1 MALSNELISQFAKIT
16 TEKEETKT
24 EEIVYGTTVSY
35 NDTVYVKLD
44 GSDRLTPITST
55 TVVKPDERVTVMIK
69 DHSAIVTGNLSSPS
83 ARNSDVE
90 ELGTKISEFNTIV
103 ANKVD
108 TEELNATNARIDT
121 LNTDTV
127 NIRKDL
133 NAANAN
139 IETLTADNVTINET
153 LSAQSASIDNL
164 EATKISAE
172 VADAKYATIENLEA
186 TNVSVNNLSSTYAEF
201 KSTTTTKLAA
211 VDASIENLETNK
223 LSAASADLKY
233 ANIDFSNIGQAAIE
247 TFYSKSG
254 IIKNLTIEGGTITG
268 ELVGVTIKGDLIEGG
283 TVVADKLVVKG
294 ENGLYYKL
302 NTDGVTTEAQQT
314 EYNSLNGSVITA
326 KSITATKISVT
337 DLVAFDATIGGFNIT
352 ENSIYSGVKESAS
365 NTTRGI
371 YLDNDGQAVFGDA
384 SNYLKYYKDTDN
396 SYKLAISAS
405 SIYLS
410 ASNKDVGMMV
420 AEANDNATS
429 AKNAIDNLEIGG
441 RNLVIK
447 KGAVSGRTDA
457 NSGAIMSASDHQ
469 TTDFVPIEAG
479 IYTISGTNLLEAN
492 GKYITVAIYDSNKI
506 FIKRLVPIKNIDADT
521 YIETGDAPA
530 ETAYTRISFP
540 TGYSDRIKLER
551 GNKATDWT
559 PAPEDMATAE
569 EVSNVQSIADNA
581 QSTADSN
588 EERVTAAESAIQQ
601 LSDSISMLVT
611 DGNGTSLMMQTE
623 NGWTFSVANI
633 QNAVDSAS
641 ENIDTLNQELGDV
654 NSTVNVLQQAVNDL
668 GEIADYVEIK
678 VYEGEPCIELGE
690 SDSDFKLMIT
700 NTRIMFK
707 VGSDVPTYIHNK
719 GLATENIEV
728 ENELRQGGFVWKIR
742 SNGNLGLI
750 WKGVDE

>member
-24 EEIVYGTTVSY
+24 EEVVYGTTVSY
-35 NDTVYVKLD
+35 NGTVYVKLD

-90 ELGTKISEFNTIV
+90 ELGTQISEFDTII

-153 LSAQSASIDNL
+153 LNAQSASIDNL
-164 EATKISAE
+164 EANKLSVE

-186 TNVSVNNLSSTYAEF
+186 TNVSVNNLSSTYADF
-201 KSTTTTKLAA
+201 KNTTTTKLAA

-247 TFYSKSG
+247 EFYAKSG
-254 IIKNLTIEGGTITG
+254 IIKDLTIEGGTITG

-294 ENGLYYKL
+294 EDGLYYKL

-326 KSITATKISVT
+326 KSIAATKISVT
-337 DLVAFDATIGGFNIT
+337 DLVAFDATIGGFKIT
-352 ENSIYSGVKESAS
+352 ENSIYSGTKESAS

-384 SNYLKYYKDTDN
+384 SNYLKYYKDADN
-396 SYKLAISAS
+396 TYKLAISANS
-405 SIYLS
+405 VFLTS
-410 ASNKDVGMMV
+410 SNKDVETMIS
-420 AEANDNATS
+420 ETND
-429 AKNAIDNLEIGG
+429 KID
-441 RNLVIK
+441 
-447 KGAVSGRTDA
+447 
-457 NSGAIMSASDHQ
+457 
-469 TTDFVPIEAG
+469 
-479 IYTISGTNLLEAN
+479 
-492 GKYITVAIYDSNKI
+492 
-506 FIKRLVPIKNIDADT
+506 
-521 YIETGDAPA
+521 
-530 ETAYTRISFP
+530 
-540 TGYSDRIKLER
+540 
-551 GNKATDWT
+551 
-559 PAPEDMATAE
+559 
-569 EVSNVQSIADNA
+569 
-581 QSTADSN
+581 STADDL
-588 EERVTAAESAIQQ
+588 E
-601 LSDSISMLVT
+601 LSIAS
-611 DGNGTSLMMQTE
+611 Q
-623 NGWTFSVANI
+623 
-633 QNAVDSAS
+633 SAS
-641 ENIDTLNQELGDV
+641 ITNDVHGIVLNALE
-654 NSTVNVLQQAVNDL
+654 
-668 GEIADYVEIK
+668 DYVEKDEYNTYKSSTKSQLEVLSNQIEMNFTSTNSSIETVDGK
-678 VYEGEPCIELGE
+678 VDTKFEELTKYIRFSTDGIEIGKDENSLKLKLDNDMIQFTKNGIPIGWWDGNDFHTGNIVVE
-690 SDSDFKLMIT
+690 VNERAQFGNFAFTPRSDGSLMLL
-700 NTRIMFK
+700 K
-707 VGSDVPTYIHNK
+707 VK
-719 GLATENIEV
+719 EV
-728 ENELRQGGFVWKIR
+728 
-742 SNGNLGLI
+742 
-750 WKGVDE
+750 

>member
-1 MALSNELISQFAKIT
+1 MALSNELISQFAKIA
-16 TEKEETKT
+16 TEKEETKK
-24 EEIVYGTTVSY
+24 EEVVYGTTVSY

-69 DHSAIVTGNLSSPS
+69 DHSAVVTGNISSPS
-83 ARNSDVE
+83 ARDSDVK
-90 ELGTKISEFNTIV
+90 ELGTQISEFDTIV

-121 LNTDTV
+121 LNADTV

-153 LSAQSASIDNL
+153 LTAQSASIDNL
-164 EATKISAE
+164 ETNKLSAE
-172 VADAKYATIENLEA
+172 VADVKYATIESLDA
-186 TNVSVNNLSSTYAEF
+186 TNANVNNLSGTYADF

-247 TFYSKSG
+247 EFYAKSG
-254 IIKNLTIEGGTITG
+254 IIKDLTIEGGVITG

-352 ENSIYSGVKESAS
+352 ENSIYSGTKSSAS

-396 SYKLAISAS
+396 TYKLAISAS
-405 SIYLS
+405 SIYLG
-410 ASNKDVGMMV
+410 ASDKDVGTMV
-420 AEANDNATS
+420 TEANANAAA
-429 AKNAIDNLEIGG
+429 AKDSVDNLQIGG
-441 RNLVIK
+441 RNLIK
-447 KGAVSGRTDA
+447 QSNIEHASSGYKIVTYKPTSYLVAGETYTLSLCVTPAENVTKLIPYVSGAYMPLVTL
-457 NSGAIMSASDHQ
+457 
-469 TTDFVPIEAG
+469 VPNGTSKQI
-479 IYTISGTNLLEAN
+479 ISGTF
-492 GKYITVAIYDSNKI
+492 TVAYSDGRTPEDNAAYG
-506 FIKRLVPIKNIDADT
+506 NIDIFRLPNDGT
-521 YIETGDAPA
+521 VTGET
-530 ETAYTRISFP
+530 IIHW
-540 TGYSDRIKLER
+540 IKVEK
-551 GNKATDWT
+551 GNKPTDWT
-559 PAPEDMATAE
+559 PAPEDVDNKIDSTANDLE
-569 EVSNVQSIADNA
+569 LSIASQTASITNDAHSIVLNA
-581 QSTADSN
+581 L
-588 EERVTAAESAIQQ
+588 E
-601 LSDSISMLVT
+601 
-611 DGNGTSLMMQTE
+611 
-623 NGWTFSVANI
+623 
-633 QNAVDSAS
+633 
-641 ENIDTLNQELGDV
+641 
-654 NSTVNVLQQAVNDL
+654 
-668 GEIADYVEIK
+668 DYVEK
-678 VYEGEPCIELGE
+678 DEYNTYKSSTESKLSVLSDQIELNFSSTNSSIENVDGKVDTKFE
-690 SDSDFKLMIT
+690 ELSKYIRFSTDGIEIGKDENSLKLKLDNDMIQFTKNGTPIGWWDGNDFHTGNIVVEVNERAQFGNFAFTPRSDGSLMLL
-700 NTRIMFK
+700 K
-707 VGSDVPTYIHNK
+707 VK
-719 GLATENIEV
+719 EA
-728 ENELRQGGFVWKIR
+728 
-742 SNGNLGLI
+742 
-750 WKGVDE
+750 

>member
-24 EEIVYGTTVSY
+24 EEVVYGTTVSY
-35 NDTVYVKLD
+35 NGTVYVKLD

-90 ELGTKISEFNTIV
+90 ELGTQISEFDTII

-153 LSAQSASIDNL
+153 LNAQSASIDNL
-164 EATKISAE
+164 EANKLSVE

-186 TNVSVNNLSSTYAEF
+186 TNVSVNNLSSTYADF
-201 KSTTTTKLAA
+201 KNTTTTKLAA

-247 TFYSKSG
+247 EFYAKSG
-254 IIKNLTIEGGTITG
+254 IIKDLTIEGGTITG

-302 NTDGVTTEAQQT
+302 NTDGVTTETQQT

-326 KSITATKISVT
+326 KSIAATKISVT
-337 DLVAFDATIGGFNIT
+337 DLVAFDATIGGFKIT
-352 ENSIYSGVKESAS
+352 ENSIYSGTKESAS

-396 SYKLAISAS
+396 TYKLAISAS

-410 ASNKDVGMMV
+410 STNKDVGTMV
-420 AEANDNATS
+420 TEANANAAA
-429 AKNAIDNLEIGG
+429 AKESVDNLQIGG
-441 RNLVIK
+441 RNLIK
-447 KGAVSGRTDA
+447 KSNVEYKSSEYKIVTYKPTSYLVAGETYTMSLCVTPAENVTKLIPYVSGAYKPLVTLVP
-457 NSGAIMSASDHQ
+457 NG
-469 TTDFVPIEAG
+469 TTKQI
-479 IYTISGTNLLEAN
+479 ISGTFTAS
-492 GKYITVAIYDSNKI
+492 YYDGRTPEDNPSYG
-506 FIKRLVPIKNIDADT
+506 NIDIFRLPNNGT
-521 YIETGDAPA
+521 VTGET
-530 ETAYTRISFP
+530 TIYW
-540 TGYSDRIKLER
+540 IKVEK
-551 GNKATDWT
+551 GNKPTDWT
-559 PAPEDMATAE
+559 PAPED
-569 EVSNVQSIADNA
+569 VDNKID
-581 QSTADSN
+581 STADDL
-588 EERVTAAESAIQQ
+588 E
-601 LSDSISMLVT
+601 LSIAS
-611 DGNGTSLMMQTE
+611 Q
-623 NGWTFSVANI
+623 
-633 QNAVDSAS
+633 SAS
-641 ENIDTLNQELGDV
+641 ITNDVHGIVLNALE
-654 NSTVNVLQQAVNDL
+654 
-668 GEIADYVEIK
+668 DYVEKDEYNTYKSSTKSQLEVLSDQIEMNFTSTNSSIETVDGK
-678 VYEGEPCIELGE
+678 VDTKFEELTKYIRFSTDGIEIGKDENSLKLKLDNDMIQFTKNGTPIGWWDGNDFHTGNIVVE
-690 SDSDFKLMIT
+690 VNERAQFGNFAFTPRSDGSLMLL
-700 NTRIMFK
+700 K
-707 VGSDVPTYIHNK
+707 VK
-719 GLATENIEV
+719 EA
-728 ENELRQGGFVWKIR
+728 
-742 SNGNLGLI
+742 
-750 WKGVDE
+750 

>member
-24 EEIVYGTTVSY
+24 EEVVYGTTVSY

-69 DHSAIVTGNLSSPS
+69 DHSAIVTGNISSPS

-90 ELGTKISEFNTIV
+90 ELGTQISEFDTII

-121 LNTDTV
+121 LNADTV

-153 LSAQSASIDNL
+153 LNAQSASIDNL
-164 EATKISAE
+164 EANKLSVE

-186 TNVSVNNLSSTYAEF
+186 TNVSVNNLSSTYADF
-201 KSTTTTKLAA
+201 KNTTTTKLAA

-247 TFYSKSG
+247 EFYAKSG
-254 IIKNLTIEGGTITG
+254 IIKDLTIEGGTITG

-326 KSITATKISVT
+326 KSISATKISVT
-337 DLVAFDATIGGFNIT
+337 DLVAFDATIGGFKIT
-352 ENSIYSGVKESAS
+352 ENSIYSGAKESAS

-396 SYKLAISAS
+396 TYKLAISAS

-410 ASNKDVGMMV
+410 ASNKDVGTMV
-420 AEANDNATS
+420 TEANANAAA
-429 AKNAIDNLEIGG
+429 AKDSVDNLQIGG
-441 RNLVIK
+441 RNLIK
-447 KGAVSGRTDA
+447 KSNVEHTSSEYKIVTYKPTSYLVAGETYTMSLCVTPAENVTKLIPYVSGAYTPLVTLVP
-457 NSGAIMSASDHQ
+457 NG
-469 TTDFVPIEAG
+469 TTKQI
-479 IYTISGTNLLEAN
+479 ISGTFTAS
-492 GKYITVAIYDSNKI
+492 YYDGRTPEDNAAYG
-506 FIKRLVPIKNIDADT
+506 NIDIFRLPNNGT
-521 YIETGDAPA
+521 VTGET
-530 ETAYTRISFP
+530 TIHW
-540 TGYSDRIKLER
+540 IKVEK
-551 GNKATDWT
+551 GNKPTDWT
-559 PAPEDMATAE
+559 PAPED
-569 EVSNVQSIADNA
+569 VDNKID
-581 QSTADSN
+581 STADDL
-588 EERVTAAESAIQQ
+588 E
-601 LSDSISMLVT
+601 LSIAS
-611 DGNGTSLMMQTE
+611 Q
-623 NGWTFSVANI
+623 
-633 QNAVDSAS
+633 SAS
-641 ENIDTLNQELGDV
+641 ITNDVHGIVLNALE
-654 NSTVNVLQQAVNDL
+654 
-668 GEIADYVEIK
+668 DYVEKDEYNTYKSSTKSQLEVLSDQIEMNFTSTNSSIETVDGK
-678 VYEGEPCIELGE
+678 VDTKFEELTKYIRFSTDGIEIGKDENSLKLKLDNDMIQFTKNGIPIGWWDGNDFHTGNIVVE
-690 SDSDFKLMIT
+690 VNERAQFGNFAFTPRSDGSLMLL
-700 NTRIMFK
+700 K
-707 VGSDVPTYIHNK
+707 VK
-719 GLATENIEV
+719 EA
-728 ENELRQGGFVWKIR
+728 
-742 SNGNLGLI
+742 
-750 WKGVDE
+750 

>member
-24 EEIVYGTTVSY
+24 EEVVYGTTVSY
-35 NDTVYVKLD
+35 NGTVYVKLD

-90 ELGTKISEFNTIV
+90 ELGTQISEFDTII

-121 LNTDTV
+121 LNADTV

-153 LSAQSASIDNL
+153 LNAQSASIDNL
-164 EATKISAE
+164 EVNKLSVE

-186 TNVSVNNLSSTYAEF
+186 TNVSVNNLSSTYADF
-201 KSTTTTKLAA
+201 KNTTTTKLAA

-247 TFYSKSG
+247 EFYAKSG

-268 ELVGVTIKGDLIEGG
+268 ELVGVTIKGNLIEGG

-294 ENGLYYKL
+294 EDGLYYKL

-326 KSITATKISVT
+326 KSIAATKISVT
-337 DLVAFDATIGGFNIT
+337 DLVAFDATIGGFKIT
-352 ENSIYSGVKESAS
+352 ENSIYSGTKESAS

-384 SNYLKYYKDTDN
+384 SNYLKYYKDADN
-396 SYKLAISAS
+396 TYKLAISAS

-410 ASNKDVGMMV
+410 SSNKDIGTMV
-420 AEANDNATS
+420 TEANANAAA
-429 AKNAIDNLEIGG
+429 AKDSVDNLQIGG
-441 RNLVIK
+441 RNLIK
-447 KGAVSGRTDA
+447 QSNIERASSAYKITTYKPTSYLVAGETYTLSLCVTPAENVTKLIPYVSGAYTPLVTLVP
-457 NSGAIMSASDHQ
+457 NG
-469 TTDFVPIEAG
+469 TTKQI
-479 IYTISGTNLLEAN
+479 ISGTFTAS
-492 GKYITVAIYDSNKI
+492 YYDGRTPEDNAAYG
-506 FIKRLVPIKNIDADT
+506 NIDIFRLPNNDT
-521 YIETGDAPA
+521 VTGET
-530 ETAYTRISFP
+530 TIHW
-540 TGYSDRIKLER
+540 IKVEK
-551 GNKATDWT
+551 GNKPTDWT
-559 PAPEDMATAE
+559 PAPED
-569 EVSNVQSIADNA
+569 IDNKID
-581 QSTADSN
+581 STADDL
-588 EERVTAAESAIQQ
+588 E
-601 LSDSISMLVT
+601 LSIAS
-611 DGNGTSLMMQTE
+611 Q
-623 NGWTFSVANI
+623 
-633 QNAVDSAS
+633 SAS
-641 ENIDTLNQELGDV
+641 ITNDVHGIVLNALE
-654 NSTVNVLQQAVNDL
+654 
-668 GEIADYVEIK
+668 DYVEKDEYNTYKSSTKSQLEVLSNQIEMNFASTNSSIETVDGK
-678 VYEGEPCIELGE
+678 VDTKFEELTKYIRFSTDGIEIGKDENSLKLKLDNDMIQFTKNGTPIGWWDGNDFHTGNIVVE
-690 SDSDFKLMIT
+690 VNERAQFGNFAFTPRSDGSLMLL
-700 NTRIMFK
+700 K
-707 VGSDVPTYIHNK
+707 VK
-719 GLATENIEV
+719 EA
-728 ENELRQGGFVWKIR
+728 
-742 SNGNLGLI
+742 
-750 WKGVDE
+750 

>member
-24 EEIVYGTTVSY
+24 EEVVYGTTVSY

-90 ELGTKISEFNTIV
+90 ELGTQISEFDTII

-153 LSAQSASIDNL
+153 LNAQSASIDNL
-164 EATKISAE
+164 EANKLSVEI
-172 VADAKYATIENLEA
+172 ADAKYATIENLEA
-186 TNVSVNNLSSTYAEF
+186 TNVSVNNLSSTYADF
-201 KSTTTTKLAA
+201 KNTTTTKLAA

-247 TFYSKSG
+247 EFYAKSG
-254 IIKNLTIEGGTITG
+254 IIKDLTIEGGTITG

-337 DLVAFDATIGGFNIT
+337 DLVAFDATIGGFKIT
-352 ENSIYSGVKESAS
+352 ENSIYSGSKESAS

-396 SYKLAISAS
+396 TYKLAISAN

-410 ASNKDVGMMV
+410 ASNKDVETIV
-420 AEANDNATS
+420 TEANDNATS
-429 AKNAIDNLEIGG
+429 AKNAIDNLKIGG
-441 RNLVIK
+441 RNLVVE
-447 KGAVSGRTDA
+447 KGIIYGRTDIDDG
-457 NSGAIMSASDHQ
+457 SIMSTNDHQ
-469 TTDFVPIEAG
+469 TTEFVPIDAG
-479 IYTISGTNLLEAN
+479 TYTISGTKLSEAH
-492 GKYITVAIYDSNKI
+492 GKYITVALYNSNKE
-506 FIKRLVPIKNIDADT
+506 FIKRLVPIETINEDT
-521 YIETGDAPA
+521 YSETGEAPA
-530 ETAYTRISFP
+530 NTAYARTSFP

-559 PAPEDMATAE
+559 PAPED
-569 EVSNVQSIADNA
+569 VDNKID
-581 QSTADSN
+581 STADDL
-588 EERVTAAESAIQQ
+588 E
-601 LSDSISMLVT
+601 LSIAS
-611 DGNGTSLMMQTE
+611 Q
-623 NGWTFSVANI
+623 
-633 QNAVDSAS
+633 SAS
-641 ENIDTLNQELGDV
+641 ITNDVHGIVLNALE
-654 NSTVNVLQQAVNDL
+654 
-668 GEIADYVEIK
+668 DYVEKDEYNTYKSSTKSQLEVLSDQIEMNFTSTNSSIETVDGK
-678 VYEGEPCIELGE
+678 VDTKFEELTKYIRFSTDGIEIGKDENSLKLKLDNDMIQFTKNGIPIGWWDGNDFHTGNIVVE
-690 SDSDFKLMIT
+690 VNERAQFGNFAFTPRSDGSLMLL
-700 NTRIMFK
+700 K
-707 VGSDVPTYIHNK
+707 V
-719 GLATENIEV
+719 
-728 ENELRQGGFVWKIR
+728 
-742 SNGNLGLI
+742 
-750 WKGVDE
+750 KGV

>member
-24 EEIVYGTTVSY
+24 EEVVYGTTVSY

-90 ELGTKISEFNTIV
+90 ELGTQISEFDTII

-153 LSAQSASIDNL
+153 LNAQSASIDNL
-164 EATKISAE
+164 EANKLSVEI
-172 VADAKYATIENLEA
+172 ADAKYATIENLEA
-186 TNVSVNNLSSTYAEF
+186 TNVSVNNLSGTYADF
-201 KSTTTTKLAA
+201 KNTTTTKLAA

-247 TFYSKSG
+247 EFYAKSG
-254 IIKNLTIEGGTITG
+254 IIKDLTIEGGTITG

-326 KSITATKISVT
+326 KSITATKISVK
-337 DLVAFDATIGGFNIT
+337 DLVAFDATIGGFKIT
-352 ENSIYSGVKESAS
+352 ENSIYSGTKESAS

-384 SNYLKYYKDTDN
+384 SNYLKYYKDTDDT
-396 SYKLAISAS
+396 YKLAISANS
-405 SIYLS
+405 VFLTS
-410 ASNKDVGMMV
+410 SNKD
-420 AEANDNATS
+420 
-429 AKNAIDNLEIGG
+429 
-441 RNLVIK
+441 
-447 KGAVSGRTDA
+447 
-457 NSGAIMSASDHQ
+457 
-469 TTDFVPIEAG
+469 
-479 IYTISGTNLLEAN
+479 
-492 GKYITVAIYDSNKI
+492 
-506 FIKRLVPIKNIDADT
+506 
-521 YIETGDAPA
+521 IETMIS
-530 ETAYTRISFP
+530 ETNDKI
-540 TGYSDRIKLER
+540 D
-551 GNKATDWT
+551 
-559 PAPEDMATAE
+559 
-569 EVSNVQSIADNA
+569 
-581 QSTADSN
+581 STADDL
-588 EERVTAAESAIQQ
+588 E
-601 LSDSISMLVT
+601 LSIAS
-611 DGNGTSLMMQTE
+611 Q
-623 NGWTFSVANI
+623 
-633 QNAVDSAS
+633 SAS
-641 ENIDTLNQELGDV
+641 ITNDVHGIVLNALE
-654 NSTVNVLQQAVNDL
+654 
-668 GEIADYVEIK
+668 DYVEKDEYNTYKSSTKSQLEVLSNQIEMNFTSTNSSIETVDGK
-678 VYEGEPCIELGE
+678 VDTKFEELTKYIRFSTDGIEIGKDENSLKLKLDNDMIQFTKNGIPIGWWDGNDFHTGNIVVE
-690 SDSDFKLMIT
+690 VNERAQFGNFAFTPRSDGSLMLL
-700 NTRIMFK
+700 K
-707 VGSDVPTYIHNK
+707 VK
-719 GLATENIEV
+719 EV
-728 ENELRQGGFVWKIR
+728 
-742 SNGNLGLI
+742 
-750 WKGVDE
+750 

>member
-24 EEIVYGTTVSY
+24 EEVVYGTTVSY

-90 ELGTKISEFNTIV
+90 ELGTQISEFDTII

-121 LNTDTV
+121 LNADTV

-153 LSAQSASIDNL
+153 LNAQSASIDNL
-164 EATKISAE
+164 EANKLSVE

-186 TNVSVNNLSSTYAEF
+186 TNVSVNNLSSTYADF
-201 KSTTTTKLAA
+201 KNTTTTKLAA

-247 TFYSKSG
+247 EFYAKSG
-254 IIKNLTIEGGTITG
+254 IIKDLTIEGGTITG

-302 NTDGVTTEAQQT
+302 NTDGVTTETQQT

-337 DLVAFDATIGGFNIT
+337 DLVAFDATIGGFKIT
-352 ENSIYSGVKESAS
+352 ENSIYSGAKESAS

-396 SYKLAISAS
+396 TYKLAISAS

-410 ASNKDVGMMV
+410 STNKDVGTMV
-420 AEANDNATS
+420 TEANANAAA
-429 AKNAIDNLEIGG
+429 AKDSVDNLQIGG
-441 RNLVIK
+441 RNLIK
-447 KGAVSGRTDA
+447 QSNIEHASSEYKIVTYKPTSYLVAGETYTMSLCVTPAENVTKLIPYVSGAYTPLVTLVP
-457 NSGAIMSASDHQ
+457 NG
-469 TTDFVPIEAG
+469 TTKQI
-479 IYTISGTNLLEAN
+479 ISGTFTAS
-492 GKYITVAIYDSNKI
+492 YYDGRTPEDNAAYG
-506 FIKRLVPIKNIDADT
+506 NIDIFRLPNNGT
-521 YIETGDAPA
+521 VTGET
-530 ETAYTRISFP
+530 TIHW
-540 TGYSDRIKLER
+540 IKVEK
-551 GNKATDWT
+551 GNKPTDWT
-559 PAPEDMATAE
+559 PAPED
-569 EVSNVQSIADNA
+569 VDNKID
-581 QSTADSN
+581 STADDL
-588 EERVTAAESAIQQ
+588 E
-601 LSDSISMLVT
+601 LSIAS
-611 DGNGTSLMMQTE
+611 Q
-623 NGWTFSVANI
+623 
-633 QNAVDSAS
+633 SAS
-641 ENIDTLNQELGDV
+641 ITNDVHGIVLNALE
-654 NSTVNVLQQAVNDL
+654 
-668 GEIADYVEIK
+668 DYVEKDEYNTYKSSTKSQLEVLSNQIEMNFTSTNSSIETVDGK
-678 VYEGEPCIELGE
+678 VDTKFEELTKYIRFSTDGIEIGKDENSLKLKLDNDMIQFTKNGTPIGWWDGNDFHTGNIVVE
-690 SDSDFKLMIT
+690 VNERAQFGNFAFTPRSDGSLMLL
-700 NTRIMFK
+700 K
-707 VGSDVPTYIHNK
+707 VK
-719 GLATENIEV
+719 EV
-728 ENELRQGGFVWKIR
+728 
-742 SNGNLGLI
+742 
-750 WKGVDE
+750 

>member
-24 EEIVYGTTVSY
+24 EEVVYGTTVSY

-90 ELGTKISEFNTIV
+90 ELGTQISEFDTII

-121 LNTDTV
+121 LNADTV

-153 LSAQSASIDNL
+153 LNAQSASIDNL
-164 EATKISAE
+164 EANKLSVEI
-172 VADAKYATIENLEA
+172 ADAKYATIENLEA
-186 TNVSVNNLSSTYAEF
+186 TNVSVNNLSSTYADF
-201 KSTTTTKLAA
+201 KNTTTTKLAA

-247 TFYSKSG
+247 EFYAKSG
-254 IIKNLTIEGGTITG
+254 IIKDLTIEGGTITG

-302 NTDGVTTEAQQT
+302 NTDGVTTETQQT

-326 KSITATKISVT
+326 KSIAATKISVT
-337 DLVAFDATIGGFNIT
+337 DLVAFDATIGGFKIT
-352 ENSIYSGVKESAS
+352 ENSIYSGAKESAS

-396 SYKLAISAS
+396 TYKLAISAS

-410 ASNKDVGMMV
+410 ASNKDVGTMV
-420 AEANDNATS
+420 TEANANAAA
-429 AKNAIDNLEIGG
+429 AKDSVDNLQIGG
-441 RNLVIK
+441 RNLVIE
-447 KGAVSGRTDA
+447 KGIVSGRTDIDDG
-457 NSGAIMSASDHQ
+457 SVMSTNDHQ
-469 TTDFVPIEAG
+469 TTEFVPIDAG
-479 IYTISGTNLLEAN
+479 TYTISGTKLSEAH
-492 GKYITVAIYDSNKI
+492 GKYITVALYNSNKE
-506 FIKRLVPIKNIDADT
+506 FIKRLVPIKTINEDT
-521 YIETGDAPA
+521 YSKTGEAPA
-530 ETAYTRISFP
+530 NTAYARTSFP

-559 PAPEDMATAE
+559 PAPED
-569 EVSNVQSIADNA
+569 VDNKID
-581 QSTADSN
+581 STADDL
-588 EERVTAAESAIQQ
+588 E
-601 LSDSISMLVT
+601 LSIAS
-611 DGNGTSLMMQTE
+611 Q
-623 NGWTFSVANI
+623 
-633 QNAVDSAS
+633 SAS
-641 ENIDTLNQELGDV
+641 ITNDVHGIVLNALE
-654 NSTVNVLQQAVNDL
+654 
-668 GEIADYVEIK
+668 DYVEKDEYNTYKSSTKSQLEVLSNQIEMNFTSTNSSIETVDGK
-678 VYEGEPCIELGE
+678 VDTKFEELTKYIRFSTDGIEIGKDENSLKLKLDNDMIQFTKNGTPIGWWDGNDFHTGNIVVE
-690 SDSDFKLMIT
+690 VNERAQFGNFAFTPRSDGSLMLL
-700 NTRIMFK
+700 K
-707 VGSDVPTYIHNK
+707 VK
-719 GLATENIEV
+719 EA
-728 ENELRQGGFVWKIR
+728 
-742 SNGNLGLI
+742 
-750 WKGVDE
+750 

>member
-1 MALSNELISQFAKIT
+1 MALSNELVSQFAKIT

-24 EEIVYGTTVSY
+24 EEVVYGTTVSY

-69 DHSAIVTGNLSSPS
+69 DHSAIVTGNISSPS

-90 ELGTKISEFNTIV
+90 ELGTQISEFDTII

-153 LSAQSASIDNL
+153 LNAQSASIDNL
-164 EATKISAE
+164 EANKLSVEI
-172 VADAKYATIENLEA
+172 ADAKYATIENLEA
-186 TNVSVNNLSSTYAEF
+186 TNVSVNNLSSTYADF
-201 KSTTTTKLAA
+201 KNTTTTKLAA

-247 TFYSKSG
+247 EFYAKSG
-254 IIKNLTIEGGTITG
+254 IIKDLTIEGGTITG

-337 DLVAFDATIGGFNIT
+337 DLVAFDATIGGFKIT
-352 ENSIYSGVKESAS
+352 ENSIYSGAKESAS

-384 SNYLKYYKDTDN
+384 SNYLKYYKDADN
-396 SYKLAISAS
+396 TYKLAISAS

-410 ASNKDVGMMV
+410 SSNKD
-420 AEANDNATS
+420 
-429 AKNAIDNLEIGG
+429 
-441 RNLVIK
+441 
-447 KGAVSGRTDA
+447 
-457 NSGAIMSASDHQ
+457 
-469 TTDFVPIEAG
+469 
-479 IYTISGTNLLEAN
+479 
-492 GKYITVAIYDSNKI
+492 
-506 FIKRLVPIKNIDADT
+506 
-521 YIETGDAPA
+521 IETMIS
-530 ETAYTRISFP
+530 ETNDKI
-540 TGYSDRIKLER
+540 D
-551 GNKATDWT
+551 
-559 PAPEDMATAE
+559 
-569 EVSNVQSIADNA
+569 
-581 QSTADSN
+581 STADDL
-588 EERVTAAESAIQQ
+588 E
-601 LSDSISMLVT
+601 LSIAS
-611 DGNGTSLMMQTE
+611 Q
-623 NGWTFSVANI
+623 
-633 QNAVDSAS
+633 SAS
-641 ENIDTLNQELGDV
+641 ITNDV
-654 NSTVNVLQQAVNDL
+654 HGIVLNVL
-668 GEIADYVEIK
+668 EDYVEKDEYNTYKSSTKSQLEVLSNQIEMNFTSTNSSIETVDGK
-678 VYEGEPCIELGE
+678 VDTKFEELTKYIRFSTDGIEIGKDENSLKLKLDNDMIQFTKNGIPIGWWDGNDFHTGNIVVE
-690 SDSDFKLMIT
+690 VNERAQFGNFAFTPRSDGSLMLL
-700 NTRIMFK
+700 K
-707 VGSDVPTYIHNK
+707 VK
-719 GLATENIEV
+719 EA
-728 ENELRQGGFVWKIR
+728 
-742 SNGNLGLI
+742 
-750 WKGVDE
+750 

>member
-24 EEIVYGTTVSY
+24 EEVVYGTTVSY
-35 NDTVYVKLD
+35 NGTVYVKLD

-90 ELGTKISEFNTIV
+90 ELGTQISEFDTII

-121 LNTDTV
+121 LNADTV

-153 LSAQSASIDNL
+153 LNAQSASIDNL
-164 EATKISAE
+164 EANKLSVE

-186 TNVSVNNLSSTYAEF
+186 TNVSVNNLSSTYADF
-201 KSTTTTKLAA
+201 KNTTTTKLAA

-247 TFYSKSG
+247 EFYAKSG
-254 IIKNLTIEGGTITG
+254 IIKDLTIEGGTITG

-302 NTDGVTTEAQQT
+302 NTDGVTTETQQT
-314 EYNSLNGSVITA
+314 EYNSLNGSIITA
-326 KSITATKISVT
+326 KSIAATKISVT
-337 DLVAFDATIGGFNIT
+337 DLVAFDATIGGFKIT
-352 ENSIYSGVKESAS
+352 ENSIYSGAKESAS

-384 SNYLKYYKDTDN
+384 SNYLKYYKDADN
-396 SYKLAISAS
+396 TYKLAISAS

-410 ASNKDVGMMV
+410 ASNKDVGTMV
-420 AEANDNATS
+420 TEANDNATS
-429 AKNAIDNLEIGG
+429 AKNAIDNLKIGG
-441 RNLVIK
+441 RNLVVE
-447 KGAVSGRTDA
+447 KGIISGRTDIDDG
-457 NSGAIMSASDHQ
+457 SIMSTNDHQ
-469 TTDFVPIEAG
+469 TTEFVPIDAG
-479 IYTISGTNLLEAN
+479 TYTISGTKLSEAH
-492 GKYITVAIYDSNKI
+492 GKYITVALYNSNKE
-506 FIKRLVPIKNIDADT
+506 FIKRLVPIKTINEDT
-521 YIETGDAPA
+521 YSETGEAPTG
-530 ETAYTRISFP
+530 TAYVRISFP
-540 TGYSDRIKLER
+540 NGYSDRIKFER

-559 PAPEDMATAE
+559 PAPED
-569 EVSNVQSIADNA
+569 VDNKID
-581 QSTADSN
+581 STADDL
-588 EERVTAAESAIQQ
+588 E
-601 LSDSISMLVT
+601 LSIAS
-611 DGNGTSLMMQTE
+611 Q
-623 NGWTFSVANI
+623 
-633 QNAVDSAS
+633 SAS
-641 ENIDTLNQELGDV
+641 ITNDVHGIILNALE
-654 NSTVNVLQQAVNDL
+654 
-668 GEIADYVEIK
+668 DYVEKDEYNTYKSSTKSQLEVLSNQIEMNFTSTNSSIETVDGK
-678 VYEGEPCIELGE
+678 VDTKFEELTKYIRFSTDGIEIGKDENSLKLKLDNDMIQFTKNGTPIGWWDGNDFHTGNIVVE
-690 SDSDFKLMIT
+690 VNERAQFGNFAFTPRSDGSLMLL
-700 NTRIMFK
+700 K
-707 VGSDVPTYIHNK
+707 VK
-719 GLATENIEV
+719 EA
-728 ENELRQGGFVWKIR
+728 
-742 SNGNLGLI
+742 
-750 WKGVDE
+750 

>member
-24 EEIVYGTTVSY
+24 EEVVYGTTVSY
-35 NDTVYVKLD
+35 NGTVYVKLD

-90 ELGTKISEFNTIV
+90 ELGTQISEFDTII

-108 TEELNATNARIDT
+108 IEELNATNARIDT

-153 LSAQSASIDNL
+153 LNAQSASIDNL
-164 EATKISAE
+164 EANKLSVEI
-172 VADAKYATIENLEA
+172 ADAKYATIENLEA
-186 TNVSVNNLSSTYAEF
+186 TNVSVNNLSSTYADF
-201 KSTTTTKLAA
+201 KNTTTTKLAA

-247 TFYSKSG
+247 EFYAKSG
-254 IIKNLTIEGGTITG
+254 IIKDLTIEGGTITG

-326 KSITATKISVT
+326 KSIAATKISVT
-337 DLVAFDATIGGFNIT
+337 DLVAFDATIGGFKIT
-352 ENSIYSGVKESAS
+352 ENSIYSGTKESAS

-396 SYKLAISAS
+396 TYKLAISAS

-410 ASNKDVGMMV
+410 SSNKDIGTMV
-420 AEANDNATS
+420 TEANDNATS
-429 AKNAIDNLEIGG
+429 AKNAIDNLKIGG
-441 RNLVIK
+441 RNLVVE
-447 KGAVSGRTDA
+447 KGIISGRTDIDDG
-457 NSGAIMSASDHQ
+457 SIMSTNDHQ
-469 TTDFVPIEAG
+469 TTEFVPIDAG
-479 IYTISGTNLLEAN
+479 TYTISGTKLSEAH
-492 GKYITVAIYDSNKI
+492 GKYITVALYNSNKE
-506 FIKRLVPIKNIDADT
+506 FIKRLVPIKTINEDT
-521 YIETGDAPA
+521 YSETGEAPA
-530 ETAYTRISFP
+530 ETAYVRTSFP

-559 PAPEDMATAE
+559 PAPED
-569 EVSNVQSIADNA
+569 VDDKID
-581 QSTADSN
+581 STADDL
-588 EERVTAAESAIQQ
+588 E
-601 LSDSISMLVT
+601 LSIAS
-611 DGNGTSLMMQTE
+611 Q
-623 NGWTFSVANI
+623 
-633 QNAVDSAS
+633 SAS
-641 ENIDTLNQELGDV
+641 ITNDVHGIVLNALE
-654 NSTVNVLQQAVNDL
+654 
-668 GEIADYVEIK
+668 DYVEKDEYNTYKSSTKSQLEVLSDQIEMNFTSTNSSIETVDGK
-678 VYEGEPCIELGE
+678 VDTKFEELTKYIRFSTDGIEIGKDENSLKLKLDNDMIQFTKNGTPIGWWDGNDFHTGNIVVE
-690 SDSDFKLMIT
+690 VNERAQFGNFAFTPRSDGSLMLL
-700 NTRIMFK
+700 K
-707 VGSDVPTYIHNK
+707 VK
-719 GLATENIEV
+719 EA
-728 ENELRQGGFVWKIR
+728 
-742 SNGNLGLI
+742 
-750 WKGVDE
+750 

>member
-1 MALSNELISQFAKIT
+1 MALSNELVSQFAKIT
-16 TEKEETKT
+16 TEKEETKK

-69 DHSAIVTGNLSSPS
+69 DHSAIVTGNISSPS

-90 ELGTKISEFNTIV
+90 ELGTQISEFDTIV

-172 VADAKYATIENLEA
+172 VADAKYATIDNLEA

-254 IIKNLTIEGGTITG
+254 IIKDLTIEGGTITG

-294 ENGLYYKL
+294 EDGLYYKL

-396 SYKLAISAS
+396 NYKLAISAS

-410 ASNKDVGMMV
+410 ASNKDVGTMIEDV
-420 AEANDNATS
+420 ENA
-429 AKNAIDNLEIGG
+429 
-441 RNLVIK
+441 
-447 KGAVSGRTDA
+447 
-457 NSGAIMSASDHQ
+457 
-469 TTDFVPIEAG
+469 
-479 IYTISGTNLLEAN
+479 
-492 GKYITVAIYDSNKI
+492 
-506 FIKRLVPIKNIDADT
+506 
-521 YIETGDAPA
+521 
-530 ETAYTRISFP
+530 
-540 TGYSDRIKLER
+540 
-551 GNKATDWT
+551 
-559 PAPEDMATAE
+559 
-569 EVSNVQSIADNA
+569 QSTADNA

-611 DGNGTSLMMQTE
+611 DGNGTSLMTQTE

-700 NTRIMFK
+700 NTRIMFR

>member
-24 EEIVYGTTVSY
+24 EEVVYGTTVSY

-69 DHSAIVTGNLSSPS
+69 DHSAIVTGNISSPS

-90 ELGTKISEFNTIV
+90 ELGTQISEFDTII

-153 LSAQSASIDNL
+153 LNAQSASIDNL
-164 EATKISAE
+164 EANKLSVE

-186 TNVSVNNLSSTYAEF
+186 TNVSVNNLSSTYADF
-201 KSTTTTKLAA
+201 KNTTTTKLAA

-247 TFYSKSG
+247 EFYAKSG
-254 IIKNLTIEGGTITG
+254 IIKDLTIEGGTITG

-337 DLVAFDATIGGFNIT
+337 DLVAFDATIGGFKIT
-352 ENSIYSGVKESAS
+352 ENSIYSGAKKSAS

-396 SYKLAISAS
+396 TYKLAISAS

-410 ASNKDVGMMV
+410 ASNKDVGTMI

-447 KGAVSGRTDA
+447 KGAVSGRTNA
-457 NSGAIMSASDHQ
+457 NSGTIMSASDHQ
-469 TTDFVPIEAG
+469 TTEFVPIEAG
-479 IYTISGTNLLEAN
+479 IYTISGTKLSEAN
-492 GKYITVAIYDSNKI
+492 GKYITVALYNSNKE
-506 FIKRLVPIKNIDADT
+506 FIKRLVPIKTINEDT
-521 YIETGDAPA
+521 YSETGEAPA
-530 ETAYTRISFP
+530 NTAYARTSFP

-559 PAPEDMATAE
+559 PAPED
-569 EVSNVQSIADNA
+569 VDNKID
-581 QSTADSN
+581 STADDL
-588 EERVTAAESAIQQ
+588 E
-601 LSDSISMLVT
+601 LSIAS
-611 DGNGTSLMMQTE
+611 Q
-623 NGWTFSVANI
+623 
-633 QNAVDSAS
+633 SAS
-641 ENIDTLNQELGDV
+641 ITNDVHGIILNALE
-654 NSTVNVLQQAVNDL
+654 
-668 GEIADYVEIK
+668 DYVEKDEYNTYKSSTKSQLEVLSNQIEMNFTSTNSSIETVDGK
-678 VYEGEPCIELGE
+678 VDTKFEELTKYIRFSTDGIEIGKDENSLKLKLDNDMIQFTKNGTPIGWWDGNDFHTGNIVVE
-690 SDSDFKLMIT
+690 VNERAQFGNFAFTPRSDGSLMLL
-700 NTRIMFK
+700 K
-707 VGSDVPTYIHNK
+707 VK
-719 GLATENIEV
+719 EA
-728 ENELRQGGFVWKIR
+728 
-742 SNGNLGLI
+742 
-750 WKGVDE
+750 

>member
-24 EEIVYGTTVSY
+24 EEVVYGTTVSY

-90 ELGTKISEFNTIV
+90 ELGTQISEFDTII

-121 LNTDTV
+121 LNADTV

-153 LSAQSASIDNL
+153 LNAQSASIDNL
-164 EATKISAE
+164 EANKLSVEI
-172 VADAKYATIENLEA
+172 ADAKYATIENLEA
-186 TNVSVNNLSSTYAEF
+186 TNVSVNNLSSTYADF
-201 KSTTTTKLAA
+201 KNTTTTKLAA

-247 TFYSKSG
+247 EFYAKSG
-254 IIKNLTIEGGTITG
+254 IIKDLTIEGGTITG

-294 ENGLYYKL
+294 EDGLYYKL
-302 NTDGVTTEAQQT
+302 NTDGVTTETQQT

-326 KSITATKISVT
+326 KSIAATKISVT
-337 DLVAFDATIGGFNIT
+337 DLVAFDATIGGFKIT
-352 ENSIYSGVKESAS
+352 ENSIYSGTKESAS

-396 SYKLAISAS
+396 TYKLAISAS

-410 ASNKDVGMMV
+410 SSNKD
-420 AEANDNATS
+420 
-429 AKNAIDNLEIGG
+429 
-441 RNLVIK
+441 
-447 KGAVSGRTDA
+447 
-457 NSGAIMSASDHQ
+457 
-469 TTDFVPIEAG
+469 
-479 IYTISGTNLLEAN
+479 
-492 GKYITVAIYDSNKI
+492 
-506 FIKRLVPIKNIDADT
+506 
-521 YIETGDAPA
+521 IETMIS
-530 ETAYTRISFP
+530 ETNDKI
-540 TGYSDRIKLER
+540 D
-551 GNKATDWT
+551 
-559 PAPEDMATAE
+559 
-569 EVSNVQSIADNA
+569 
-581 QSTADSN
+581 STADDL
-588 EERVTAAESAIQQ
+588 E
-601 LSDSISMLVT
+601 LSIAS
-611 DGNGTSLMMQTE
+611 Q
-623 NGWTFSVANI
+623 
-633 QNAVDSAS
+633 SAS
-641 ENIDTLNQELGDV
+641 ITNDVHGIVLNALE
-654 NSTVNVLQQAVNDL
+654 
-668 GEIADYVEIK
+668 DYVEKDEYNTYKSSTKSQLEVLSDQIEMNFTSTNSSIETVDGK
-678 VYEGEPCIELGE
+678 VDTKFEELTKYIRFSTDGIEIGKDENSLKLKLDNDMIQFTKNGIPIGWWDGNDFHTGNIVVE
-690 SDSDFKLMIT
+690 VNERAQFGNFAFTPRSDGSLMLL
-700 NTRIMFK
+700 K
-707 VGSDVPTYIHNK
+707 VK
-719 GLATENIEV
+719 EA
-728 ENELRQGGFVWKIR
+728 
-742 SNGNLGLI
+742 
-750 WKGVDE
+750 

>member
-24 EEIVYGTTVSY
+24 EEVVYGTTVSY
-35 NDTVYVKLD
+35 NGTVYVKLD

-90 ELGTKISEFNTIV
+90 ELGTQISEFDTII

-153 LSAQSASIDNL
+153 LNAQSANIDNL
-164 EATKISAE
+164 EANKLSVE

-186 TNVSVNNLSSTYAEF
+186 TNVSVNNLSSTYADF
-201 KSTTTTKLAA
+201 KNTTTTKLAA

-247 TFYSKSG
+247 EFYAKSG

-337 DLVAFDATIGGFNIT
+337 DLVAFDATIGGFKIT
-352 ENSIYSGVKESAS
+352 ENSIYSGAKESAS

-396 SYKLAISAS
+396 TYKLAISAS

-410 ASNKDVGMMV
+410 ASNKDVGTMV
-420 AEANDNATS
+420 TEANANAAA
-429 AKNAIDNLEIGG
+429 AKDSVDNLQIGG
-441 RNLVIK
+441 RNLIK
-447 KGAVSGRTDA
+447 QSNIEHVSNAYKIVTYKPTSYLVAGETYTMSLCVTPAENVTKLIPYVSGAYTPLVTLVP
-457 NSGAIMSASDHQ
+457 NG
-469 TTDFVPIEAG
+469 TTKQI
-479 IYTISGTNLLEAN
+479 ISGTFTAS
-492 GKYITVAIYDSNKI
+492 YYDGRTPEDNAAYG
-506 FIKRLVPIKNIDADT
+506 NIDIFRLPNNGT
-521 YIETGDAPA
+521 VTGET
-530 ETAYTRISFP
+530 TIHW
-540 TGYSDRIKLER
+540 IKVEK
-551 GNKATDWT
+551 GNKPTDWT
-559 PAPEDMATAE
+559 PAPED
-569 EVSNVQSIADNA
+569 VDNKID
-581 QSTADSN
+581 STADDL
-588 EERVTAAESAIQQ
+588 E
-601 LSDSISMLVT
+601 LSIAS
-611 DGNGTSLMMQTE
+611 Q
-623 NGWTFSVANI
+623 
-633 QNAVDSAS
+633 SAS
-641 ENIDTLNQELGDV
+641 ITNDVHGIILNALE
-654 NSTVNVLQQAVNDL
+654 
-668 GEIADYVEIK
+668 DYVEKDEYNTYKSSTKSQLEVLSDQIEMNFTSTNSSIETVDGK
-678 VYEGEPCIELGE
+678 VDTKFEELTKYIRFSTDGIEIGKDENSLKLKLDNDMIQFTKNGTPIGWWDGNDFHTGNIVVE
-690 SDSDFKLMIT
+690 VNERAQFGNFAFTPRSDGSLMLL
-700 NTRIMFK
+700 K
-707 VGSDVPTYIHNK
+707 VK
-719 GLATENIEV
+719 EA
-728 ENELRQGGFVWKIR
+728 
-742 SNGNLGLI
+742 
-750 WKGVDE
+750 

>member
-24 EEIVYGTTVSY
+24 EEVVYGTTVSY

-90 ELGTKISEFNTIV
+90 ELGTQISEFDTII

-153 LSAQSASIDNL
+153 LNAQSASIDNL
-164 EATKISAE
+164 EANKLSVEI
-172 VADAKYATIENLEA
+172 ADAKYATIENLEA
-186 TNVSVNNLSSTYAEF
+186 TNVSVNNLSSTYADF
-201 KSTTTTKLAA
+201 KNTTTTKLAA

-247 TFYSKSG
+247 EFYAKSG
-254 IIKNLTIEGGTITG
+254 IIKDLTIEGGTITG

-337 DLVAFDATIGGFNIT
+337 DLVAFDATIGGFKIT
-352 ENSIYSGVKESAS
+352 ENSIYSGAKESAS

-384 SNYLKYYKDTDN
+384 SNYLKYYKDADN
-396 SYKLAISAS
+396 TYKLAISAS

-410 ASNKDVGMMV
+410 ASNKNIETMIT
-420 AEANDNATS
+420 EANDNAIS
-429 AKNAIDNLEIGG
+429 AKNKIDNLKIGG
-441 RNLVIK
+441 RNLVVE
-447 KGAVSGRTDA
+447 KGIISGRTYIDDG
-457 NSGAIMSASDHQ
+457 SIMTTSDHQ
-469 TTDFVPIEAG
+469 TTEFVPIEAG
-479 IYTISGTNLLEAN
+479 IYTISGTKLSEAN
-492 GKYITVAIYDSNKI
+492 GKYITVALYNSNKE
-506 FIKRLVPIKNIDADT
+506 FIKRLVPIKTINEDT
-521 YIETGDAPA
+521 YSETGEAPA
-530 ETAYTRISFP
+530 NTAYVRTSFP

-559 PAPEDMATAE
+559 PAPED
-569 EVSNVQSIADNA
+569 VDNKID
-581 QSTADSN
+581 STADDL
-588 EERVTAAESAIQQ
+588 E
-601 LSDSISMLVT
+601 LSIAS
-611 DGNGTSLMMQTE
+611 Q
-623 NGWTFSVANI
+623 
-633 QNAVDSAS
+633 SAS
-641 ENIDTLNQELGDV
+641 ITNDVHGIVLNALE
-654 NSTVNVLQQAVNDL
+654 
-668 GEIADYVEIK
+668 DYVEKDEYNTYKSSTKSQLEVLSNQIEMNFTSTNSSIETVDGK
-678 VYEGEPCIELGE
+678 VDTKFEELTKYIRFSTDGIEIGKDENSL
-690 SDSDFKLMIT
+690 KLKLDNDMIQFT
-700 NTRIMFK
+700 K
-707 VGSDVPTYIHNK
+707 
-719 GLATENIEV
+719 
-728 ENELRQGGFVWKIR
+728 
-742 SNGNLGLI
+742 NGNPIGWWDGNDFHTGNIVVEVNERAQFGNFAFTPRSDGSLMLL
-750 WKGVDE
+750 KVKEA

>member
-1 MALSNELISQFAKIT
+1 MALSNELVSQFAKIT

-24 EEIVYGTTVSY
+24 EEVVYGTTVSY

-69 DHSAIVTGNLSSPS
+69 DHSAIVTGNISSPS

-90 ELGTKISEFNTIV
+90 ELGTQISEFDTII

-153 LSAQSASIDNL
+153 LNAQSASIDNL
-164 EATKISAE
+164 EANKLSVE

-186 TNVSVNNLSSTYAEF
+186 TNVSVNNLSSTYADF
-201 KSTTTTKLAA
+201 KNTTTTKLAA

-247 TFYSKSG
+247 EFYAKSG
-254 IIKNLTIEGGTITG
+254 IIKDLTIEGGTITG

-337 DLVAFDATIGGFNIT
+337 DLVAFDATIGGFKIT
-352 ENSIYSGVKESAS
+352 ENSIYSGTKESAS

-384 SNYLKYYKDTDN
+384 SNYLKYYRDADN
-396 SYKLAISAS
+396 TYKLAISAS

-410 ASNKDVGMMV
+410 SSNKD
-420 AEANDNATS
+420 
-429 AKNAIDNLEIGG
+429 
-441 RNLVIK
+441 
-447 KGAVSGRTDA
+447 
-457 NSGAIMSASDHQ
+457 
-469 TTDFVPIEAG
+469 
-479 IYTISGTNLLEAN
+479 
-492 GKYITVAIYDSNKI
+492 
-506 FIKRLVPIKNIDADT
+506 
-521 YIETGDAPA
+521 IETMIS
-530 ETAYTRISFP
+530 ETNDKI
-540 TGYSDRIKLER
+540 D
-551 GNKATDWT
+551 
-559 PAPEDMATAE
+559 
-569 EVSNVQSIADNA
+569 
-581 QSTADSN
+581 STADDL
-588 EERVTAAESAIQQ
+588 E
-601 LSDSISMLVT
+601 LSIAS
-611 DGNGTSLMMQTE
+611 Q
-623 NGWTFSVANI
+623 
-633 QNAVDSAS
+633 SAS
-641 ENIDTLNQELGDV
+641 ITNDVHGIVLNALE
-654 NSTVNVLQQAVNDL
+654 
-668 GEIADYVEIK
+668 DYVEKDEYNTYKSSTKSQLEVLSDQIEMNFTSTNSSIETVDGK
-678 VYEGEPCIELGE
+678 VDTKFEELTKYIRFSTDGIEIGKDENSLKLKLDNDMIQFTKNGTPIGWWDGNDFHTGNIVVE
-690 SDSDFKLMIT
+690 VNERAQFGNFAFTPRSDGSLMLL
-700 NTRIMFK
+700 K
-707 VGSDVPTYIHNK
+707 VK
-719 GLATENIEV
+719 EA
-728 ENELRQGGFVWKIR
+728 
-742 SNGNLGLI
+742 
-750 WKGVDE
+750 

>member
-24 EEIVYGTTVSY
+24 EEVVYGTTVSY

-69 DHSAIVTGNLSSPS
+69 DHSAIVTGNISSPS

-90 ELGTKISEFNTIV
+90 ELGTQISEFDTII

-153 LSAQSASIDNL
+153 LNAQSASIDNL
-164 EATKISAE
+164 EANKLSVEI
-172 VADAKYATIENLEA
+172 ADAKYATIENLEA
-186 TNVSVNNLSSTYAEF
+186 TNVSVNNLSSTYADF
-201 KSTTTTKLAA
+201 KNTTTTKLAA

-247 TFYSKSG
+247 EFYAKSG
-254 IIKNLTIEGGTITG
+254 IIKDLTIEGGTITG

-294 ENGLYYKL
+294 EDGLYYKL
-302 NTDGVTTEAQQT
+302 NTDGVTTETQQT

-326 KSITATKISVT
+326 KSIAATKISVT
-337 DLVAFDATIGGFNIT
+337 DLVAFDATIGGFKIT
-352 ENSIYSGVKESAS
+352 ENSIYSGTKESAS

-396 SYKLAISAS
+396 TYKLAISAN

-410 ASNKDVGMMV
+410 SSNKDVETMIS
-420 AEANDNATS
+420 ETND
-429 AKNAIDNLEIGG
+429 KID
-441 RNLVIK
+441 
-447 KGAVSGRTDA
+447 
-457 NSGAIMSASDHQ
+457 
-469 TTDFVPIEAG
+469 
-479 IYTISGTNLLEAN
+479 
-492 GKYITVAIYDSNKI
+492 
-506 FIKRLVPIKNIDADT
+506 
-521 YIETGDAPA
+521 
-530 ETAYTRISFP
+530 
-540 TGYSDRIKLER
+540 
-551 GNKATDWT
+551 
-559 PAPEDMATAE
+559 
-569 EVSNVQSIADNA
+569 
-581 QSTADSN
+581 STADDL
-588 EERVTAAESAIQQ
+588 E
-601 LSDSISMLVT
+601 LSIAS
-611 DGNGTSLMMQTE
+611 Q
-623 NGWTFSVANI
+623 
-633 QNAVDSAS
+633 SAS
-641 ENIDTLNQELGDV
+641 ITNDVHGIVLNALE
-654 NSTVNVLQQAVNDL
+654 
-668 GEIADYVEIK
+668 DYVEKDEYNTYKSSTKSQLEVLSNQIEMNFTSTNSSIETVDGK
-678 VYEGEPCIELGE
+678 VDTKFEELTKYIRFSTDGIEIGKDENSLKLKLDNDMIQFTKNGTPIGWWDGNDFHTGNIVVE
-690 SDSDFKLMIT
+690 VNERAQFGNFAFTPRSDGSLMLL
-700 NTRIMFK
+700 K
-707 VGSDVPTYIHNK
+707 VK
-719 GLATENIEV
+719 EA
-728 ENELRQGGFVWKIR
+728 
-742 SNGNLGLI
+742 
-750 WKGVDE
+750 

>member
-24 EEIVYGTTVSY
+24 EEVVYGTTVSY

-90 ELGTKISEFNTIV
+90 ELGTQISEFDTII

-121 LNTDTV
+121 LNADTV

-139 IETLTADNVTINET
+139 IETLTSDNVTINET
-153 LSAQSASIDNL
+153 LNAQSASIDNL
-164 EATKISAE
+164 EANKLSVE

-186 TNVSVNNLSSTYAEF
+186 TNVSVNNLSSTYADF
-201 KSTTTTKLAA
+201 KNTTTTKLAA

-247 TFYSKSG
+247 EFYAKSG
-254 IIKNLTIEGGTITG
+254 IIKDLTIEGGTITG

-302 NTDGVTTEAQQT
+302 NTDGVATEAQQT

-326 KSITATKISVT
+326 KSITATKISVK
-337 DLVAFDATIGGFNIT
+337 DLVAFDATIGGFKIT
-352 ENSIYSGVKESAS
+352 ENSIYSGTKESAS

-384 SNYLKYYKDTDN
+384 SNYLKYYKDADN
-396 SYKLAISAS
+396 TYKLAISAS
-405 SIYLS
+405 SIYLRS
-410 ASNKDVGMMV
+410 SNKDIGTMV
-420 AEANDNATS
+420 EEANDNATS
-429 AKNAIDNLEIGG
+429 AKNAINNLKIGG
-441 RNLVIK
+441 RNLVIE

-457 NSGAIMSASDHQ
+457 SHGSIGPESDYQ
-469 TTDFVPIEAG
+469 TTDFVPIESG
-479 IYTISGTNLLEAN
+479 TYTISGTKLSEAN
-492 GKYITVAIYDSNKI
+492 GKYITVALYDSNKT
-506 FIKRLVPIKNIDADT
+506 FIKRLVPIKIIDEDT
-521 YIETGDAPA
+521 YSETGEAPA
-530 ETAYTRISFP
+530 GTAYVRISFP
-540 TGYSDRIKLER
+540 NGYSDRIKLER

-559 PAPEDMATAE
+559 PAPED
-569 EVSNVQSIADNA
+569 VDNKID
-581 QSTADSN
+581 STADVL
-588 EERVTAAESAIQQ
+588 E
-601 LSDSISMLVT
+601 LSIAS
-611 DGNGTSLMMQTE
+611 Q
-623 NGWTFSVANI
+623 
-633 QNAVDSAS
+633 SAS
-641 ENIDTLNQELGDV
+641 ITNDVHGIVLNALE
-654 NSTVNVLQQAVNDL
+654 
-668 GEIADYVEIK
+668 DYVEKDEYNTYKSSTKSQLEVLSNQIEMNFTSTNSSIETVDGK
-678 VYEGEPCIELGE
+678 VDTKFEELTKYIRFSTDGIEIGKDENSLKLKLDNDMIQFTKNGTPIGWWDGNDFHTGNIVVE
-690 SDSDFKLMIT
+690 VNERAQFGNFAFIPRSDGSLMLL
-700 NTRIMFK
+700 K
-707 VGSDVPTYIHNK
+707 VK
-719 GLATENIEV
+719 EA
-728 ENELRQGGFVWKIR
+728 
-742 SNGNLGLI
+742 
-750 WKGVDE
+750 

>member
-24 EEIVYGTTVSY
+24 EEVVYGTTVSY

-69 DHSAIVTGNLSSPS
+69 DHSAIVTGNISSPS

-90 ELGTKISEFNTIV
+90 ELGTQISEFDTII

-153 LSAQSASIDNL
+153 LNAQSASIDNL
-164 EATKISAE
+164 EANKLSVEI
-172 VADAKYATIENLEA
+172 ADAKYATIENLEA
-186 TNVSVNNLSSTYAEF
+186 TNVSVNNLSSTYADF
-201 KSTTTTKLAA
+201 KNTTTTKLAA

-247 TFYSKSG
+247 EFYAKSG
-254 IIKNLTIEGGTITG
+254 IIKDLTIEGGTITG

-337 DLVAFDATIGGFNIT
+337 DLVAFDATIGGFKIT
-352 ENSIYSGVKESAS
+352 ENSIYSGAKESAS

-396 SYKLAISAS
+396 TYKLAISAS

-410 ASNKDVGMMV
+410 ASNKDVGTMI

-447 KGAVSGRTDA
+447 KGAVSGRTNA
-457 NSGAIMSASDHQ
+457 NSGTIMSASDHQ
-469 TTDFVPIEAG
+469 TTEFVPIEAG
-479 IYTISGTNLLEAN
+479 IYTISGTKLSEAN
-492 GKYITVAIYDSNKI
+492 GKYITVALYDSNKT
-506 FIKRLVPIKNIDADT
+506 FIKRLVPIKTIDEDT
-521 YIETGDAPA
+521 YSETGEAPA
-530 ETAYTRISFP
+530 NTVYVRTSFP

-559 PAPEDMATAE
+559 PAPED
-569 EVSNVQSIADNA
+569 VDNKID
-581 QSTADSN
+581 STADDL
-588 EERVTAAESAIQQ
+588 E
-601 LSDSISMLVT
+601 LSIAS
-611 DGNGTSLMMQTE
+611 Q
-623 NGWTFSVANI
+623 
-633 QNAVDSAS
+633 SAS
-641 ENIDTLNQELGDV
+641 ITNDVHGIVLNALE
-654 NSTVNVLQQAVNDL
+654 
-668 GEIADYVEIK
+668 DYVEKDEYNAYKSSTKSQLEVLSNQIEMNFTSTNSSIETVDGK
-678 VYEGEPCIELGE
+678 VDTKFEELTKYIRFSTDGIEIGKDENSLKLKLDNDMIQFTKNGTPIGWWDGNDFHTGNIVVE
-690 SDSDFKLMIT
+690 VNERAQFGNFAFTPRSDGSLMLL
-700 NTRIMFK
+700 K
-707 VGSDVPTYIHNK
+707 VK
-719 GLATENIEV
+719 EA
-728 ENELRQGGFVWKIR
+728 
-742 SNGNLGLI
+742 
-750 WKGVDE
+750 

>member
-24 EEIVYGTTVSY
+24 EEVVYGTTVSY

-90 ELGTKISEFNTIV
+90 ELGTQISEFDTII

-121 LNTDTV
+121 LNADTV

-153 LSAQSASIDNL
+153 LNAQSASIDNL
-164 EATKISAE
+164 EANKLSVE

-186 TNVSVNNLSSTYAEF
+186 TNVSVNNLSSTYADF
-201 KSTTTTKLAA
+201 KNTTTTKLAA

-247 TFYSKSG
+247 EFYAKSG
-254 IIKNLTIEGGTITG
+254 IIKDLTIEGGTITG

-337 DLVAFDATIGGFNIT
+337 DLVAFDATIGGFKIT
-352 ENSIYSGVKESAS
+352 ENSIYSGAKESAS

-410 ASNKDVGMMV
+410 ASNKDVGTMV

-447 KGAVSGRTDA
+447 KGAVSGRTNA
-457 NSGAIMSASDHQ
+457 NSGTIMSASDHQ
-469 TTDFVPIEAG
+469 TTEFVPIEAG
-479 IYTISGTNLLEAN
+479 IYTISGTKLSEAN
-492 GKYITVAIYDSNKI
+492 GKYITVALYNSNKE
-506 FIKRLVPIKNIDADT
+506 FIKRLVPIKTINEDT
-521 YIETGDAPA
+521 YSEIGEAPA
-530 ETAYTRISFP
+530 NTAYARTSFP

-559 PAPEDMATAE
+559 PAPED
-569 EVSNVQSIADNA
+569 VDDKID
-581 QSTADSN
+581 STADDL
-588 EERVTAAESAIQQ
+588 E
-601 LSDSISMLVT
+601 LSIAS
-611 DGNGTSLMMQTE
+611 Q
-623 NGWTFSVANI
+623 
-633 QNAVDSAS
+633 SAS
-641 ENIDTLNQELGDV
+641 ITNDVHGIVLNALE
-654 NSTVNVLQQAVNDL
+654 
-668 GEIADYVEIK
+668 DYVEKDEYNTYKSSTKSQLEVLSNQIEMNFTSTNSSIETVDGK
-678 VYEGEPCIELGE
+678 VDTKFEELTKYIRFSTDGIEIGKDENSLKLKLDNDMIQFTKNGTPIGWWDGNDFHTGNIVVE
-690 SDSDFKLMIT
+690 VNERAQFGNFAFTPRSDGSLMLL
-700 NTRIMFK
+700 K
-707 VGSDVPTYIHNK
+707 VK
-719 GLATENIEV
+719 EA
-728 ENELRQGGFVWKIR
+728 
-742 SNGNLGLI
+742 
-750 WKGVDE
+750 

>member
-1 MALSNELISQFAKIT
+1 MFSMALSNELISQFAKIT

-69 DHSAIVTGNLSSPS
+69 DHSAIVTGNISSPS

-90 ELGTKISEFNTIV
+90 ELGTQISEFDAIV

-164 EATKISAE
+164 KATKISAE

-254 IIKNLTIEGGTITG
+254 IIKDLTIEGGTITG

-352 ENSIYSGVKESAS
+352 ENSIYSGVKKSAS

-396 SYKLAISAS
+396 NYKLAISAS
-405 SIYLS
+405 SIYLGS
-410 ASNKDVGMMV
+410 SDKDVGTMIEDV
-420 AEANDNATS
+420 ENA
-429 AKNAIDNLEIGG
+429 
-441 RNLVIK
+441 
-447 KGAVSGRTDA
+447 
-457 NSGAIMSASDHQ
+457 
-469 TTDFVPIEAG
+469 
-479 IYTISGTNLLEAN
+479 
-492 GKYITVAIYDSNKI
+492 
-506 FIKRLVPIKNIDADT
+506 
-521 YIETGDAPA
+521 
-530 ETAYTRISFP
+530 
-540 TGYSDRIKLER
+540 
-551 GNKATDWT
+551 
-559 PAPEDMATAE
+559 
-569 EVSNVQSIADNA
+569 QSTADNA

-611 DGNGTSLMMQTE
+611 DGNGTSLMTQTE

-719 GLATENIEV
+719 GLATENIEI

>member
-24 EEIVYGTTVSY
+24 EEVVYGTTVSY

-69 DHSAIVTGNLSSPS
+69 DHSAIVTGNISSPS

-90 ELGTKISEFNTIV
+90 ELGTQISEFDTII

-153 LSAQSASIDNL
+153 LNAQSASIDNL
-164 EATKISAE
+164 EANKLSVEI
-172 VADAKYATIENLEA
+172 ADAKYATIENLEA
-186 TNVSVNNLSSTYAEF
+186 TNVSVNNLSSTYADF
-201 KSTTTTKLAA
+201 KNTTTTKLAA

-247 TFYSKSG
+247 EFYAKSG
-254 IIKNLTIEGGTITG
+254 IIKDLTIEGGTITG

-302 NTDGVTTEAQQT
+302 NTDGVTTETQQT

-326 KSITATKISVT
+326 KSIAATKISVT
-337 DLVAFDATIGGFNIT
+337 DLVAFDATIGGFKIT
-352 ENSIYSGVKESAS
+352 ENSIYSGAKESAS

-396 SYKLAISAS
+396 TYKLAISAS

-410 ASNKDVGMMV
+410 ASNKDVGTMV
-420 AEANDNATS
+420 TEANANAAA
-429 AKNAIDNLEIGG
+429 AKDSVDNLQIGG
-441 RNLVIK
+441 RNLIK
-447 KGAVSGRTDA
+447 KSNVEYKSSEYKIVTYKPTSYLVAGETYTLSLCVTPAENVTKLIPYVSGAYTPLV
-457 NSGAIMSASDHQ
+457 
-469 TTDFVPIEAG
+469 TLVPNGTSKQI
-479 IYTISGTNLLEAN
+479 ISGTFTAS
-492 GKYITVAIYDSNKI
+492 YYDGRTPEDN
-506 FIKRLVPIKNIDADT
+506 PAYGNIDIFRLPNDGT
-521 YIETGDAPA
+521 VTGET
-530 ETAYTRISFP
+530 TIHW
-540 TGYSDRIKLER
+540 IKVEK
-551 GNKATDWT
+551 GNKPTDWT
-559 PAPEDMATAE
+559 PAPED
-569 EVSNVQSIADNA
+569 VDNKID
-581 QSTADSN
+581 STADDL
-588 EERVTAAESAIQQ
+588 E
-601 LSDSISMLVT
+601 LSIAS
-611 DGNGTSLMMQTE
+611 Q
-623 NGWTFSVANI
+623 
-633 QNAVDSAS
+633 SAS
-641 ENIDTLNQELGDV
+641 ITNDVHGIVLNALE
-654 NSTVNVLQQAVNDL
+654 
-668 GEIADYVEIK
+668 DYVEKDEYNTYKSSTKSQLEVLSNQIEMNFTSTNSSIETVDGK
-678 VYEGEPCIELGE
+678 VDTKFEELTKYIRFSIDGIEIGKDENSLKLKLDNDMIQFTKNGIPIGWWDGNDFHTGNIVVE
-690 SDSDFKLMIT
+690 VNERAQFGNFAFTPRSDGSLMLL
-700 NTRIMFK
+700 K
-707 VGSDVPTYIHNK
+707 VK
-719 GLATENIEV
+719 EA
-728 ENELRQGGFVWKIR
+728 
-742 SNGNLGLI
+742 
-750 WKGVDE
+750 

>member
-1 MALSNELISQFAKIT
+1 MFSMALSNELVSQFAKIA
-16 TEKEETKT
+16 TEKEETKK

-35 NDTVYVKLD
+35 NDTIYVKLD

-69 DHSAIVTGNLSSPS
+69 DHSAIVTGNISSPS

-90 ELGTKISEFNTIV
+90 ELGTQISEFDTIV

-164 EATKISAE
+164 EATKISVE

-254 IIKNLTIEGGTITG
+254 IIKDLTIEGGTITG
-268 ELVGVTIKGDLIEGG
+268 ELVGVTIKGDLIQGG

-294 ENGLYYKL
+294 EDGLYYKL

-352 ENSIYSGVKESAS
+352 ENSIYSGVKSSAS

-371 YLDNDGQAVFGDA
+371 YLDNDGQAVFGDDT
-384 SNYLKYYKDTDN
+384 NYLKYYKDEDN
-396 SYKLAISAS
+396 TYKLAISAN
-405 SIYLS
+405 SIYLGS
-410 ASNKDVGMMV
+410 SDKDVGTM
-420 AEANDNATS
+420 
-429 AKNAIDNLEIGG
+429 
-441 RNLVIK
+441 IK
-447 KGAVSGRTDA
+447 DVD
-457 NSGAIMSASDHQ
+457 
-469 TTDFVPIEAG
+469 
-479 IYTISGTNLLEAN
+479 
-492 GKYITVAIYDSNKI
+492 NKI
-506 FIKRLVPIKNIDADT
+506 D
-521 YIETGDAPA
+521 
-530 ETAYTRISFP
+530 
-540 TGYSDRIKLER
+540 
-551 GNKATDWT
+551 
-559 PAPEDMATAE
+559 
-569 EVSNVQSIADNA
+569 
-581 QSTADSN
+581 STADDL
-588 EERVTAAESAIQQ
+588 E
-601 LSDSISMLVT
+601 LSIAT
-611 DGNGTSLMMQTE
+611 Q
-623 NGWTFSVANI
+623 
-633 QNAVDSAS
+633 SAS
-641 ENIDTLNQELGDV
+641 ITNDVHGIVLNALE
-654 NSTVNVLQQAVNDL
+654 
-668 GEIADYVEIK
+668 DYVEKDEYESYKSTTKSSLEILSDQMEMNFTETNSTITTVDGK
-678 VYEGEPCIELGE
+678 VDSKFEELSKYIRFSTDGIEIGKDENSLKLKLDNDMIQFTKNGTPIGWWDGNDFHTGNIVVE
-690 SDSDFKLMIT
+690 VNERAQFGNFAFLPRSDGSLMLL
-700 NTRIMFK
+700 K
-707 VGSDVPTYIHNK
+707 VNS
-719 GLATENIEV
+719 
-728 ENELRQGGFVWKIR
+728 
-742 SNGNLGLI
+742 
-750 WKGVDE
+750 

>member
-24 EEIVYGTTVSY
+24 EEVVYGTTVSY
-35 NDTVYVKLD
+35 NGTVYVKLD

-69 DHSAIVTGNLSSPS
+69 DHSAIVTGNISSPS

-90 ELGTKISEFNTIV
+90 ELGTQISEFDTII

-153 LSAQSASIDNL
+153 LNAQSASIDNL
-164 EATKISAE
+164 EANKLSVE

-186 TNVSVNNLSSTYAEF
+186 TNVSVNNLSSTYADF
-201 KSTTTTKLAA
+201 KNTTTTKLAA

-247 TFYSKSG
+247 EFYAKSG
-254 IIKNLTIEGGTITG
+254 IIKDLTIEGGTITG

-337 DLVAFDATIGGFNIT
+337 DLVAFDATIGGFKIT
-352 ENSIYSGVKESAS
+352 ENSIYSGAKESAS

-396 SYKLAISAS
+396 TYKLAISAS
-405 SIYLS
+405 SVYLS
-410 ASNKDVGMMV
+410 ASNKDVGTMV
-420 AEANDNATS
+420 TEANANAAA
-429 AKNAIDNLEIGG
+429 AKDSVDNLQIGG
-441 RNLVIK
+441 RNLIK
-447 KGAVSGRTDA
+447 KSNIEHASSEYKIVTYKPTSYLVAGETYTMSLCVTPAENVTKLIPYVSGAYTPLV
-457 NSGAIMSASDHQ
+457 
-469 TTDFVPIEAG
+469 TLVPNGTAKQI
-479 IYTISGTNLLEAN
+479 ISGTFIAS
-492 GKYITVAIYDSNKI
+492 YYDGRTPEDNAAYG
-506 FIKRLVPIKNIDADT
+506 NIDIFRLPNNGT
-521 YIETGDAPA
+521 VTGET
-530 ETAYTRISFP
+530 TIHW
-540 TGYSDRIKLER
+540 IKVEK
-551 GNKATDWT
+551 GNKPTDWT
-559 PAPEDMATAE
+559 PAPED
-569 EVSNVQSIADNA
+569 VDNKID
-581 QSTADSN
+581 STADDLELSIASQ
-588 EERVTAAESAIQQ
+588 TA
-601 LSDSISMLVT
+601 SITNDVHGIVL
-611 DGNGTSLMMQTE
+611 
-623 NGWTFSVANI
+623 
-633 QNAVDSAS
+633 NAL
-641 ENIDTLNQELGDV
+641 E
-654 NSTVNVLQQAVNDL
+654 
-668 GEIADYVEIK
+668 DYVEKDEYNTYKSSTKSQLEVLSNQIEMNFTSTNSSIETVDGK
-678 VYEGEPCIELGE
+678 VDTKFEELTKYIRFSTDGIEIGKDENSLKLKLDNDMIQFTKNGIPIGWWDGNDFHTGNIVVE
-690 SDSDFKLMIT
+690 VNERAQFGNFAFTPRSDGSLMLL
-700 NTRIMFK
+700 K
-707 VGSDVPTYIHNK
+707 VK
-719 GLATENIEV
+719 EA
-728 ENELRQGGFVWKIR
+728 
-742 SNGNLGLI
+742 
-750 WKGVDE
+750 

>member
-24 EEIVYGTTVSY
+24 EEVVYGTTVSY

-69 DHSAIVTGNLSSPS
+69 DHSAIVTGNISSPS

-90 ELGTKISEFNTIV
+90 ELGTQISEFDTII

-153 LSAQSASIDNL
+153 LTAQSASIDDL
-164 EATKISAE
+164 EVKKLSAE

-186 TNVSVNNLSSTYAEF
+186 TNANVNNLSGTYADFE
-201 KSTTTTKLAA
+201 STTTTKLAA
-211 VDASIENLETNK
+211 VDASIKNLEANK
-223 LSAASADLKY
+223 LSAESADLKY

-247 TFYSKSG
+247 EFYAKSG
-254 IIKNLTIEGGTITG
+254 IIKDLTIEGGVITG

-337 DLVAFDATIGGFNIT
+337 DLVAFDATIGGFKIT
-352 ENSIYSGVKESAS
+352 ENSIYSGTKESAS

-384 SNYLKYYKDTDN
+384 SNYLKYYKDTDDT
-396 SYKLAISAS
+396 YKLAISANS
-405 SIYLS
+405 VFLTS
-410 ASNKDVGMMV
+410 SNKDVEMMIS
-420 AEANDNATS
+420 ETND
-429 AKNAIDNLEIGG
+429 KID
-441 RNLVIK
+441 
-447 KGAVSGRTDA
+447 
-457 NSGAIMSASDHQ
+457 
-469 TTDFVPIEAG
+469 
-479 IYTISGTNLLEAN
+479 
-492 GKYITVAIYDSNKI
+492 
-506 FIKRLVPIKNIDADT
+506 
-521 YIETGDAPA
+521 
-530 ETAYTRISFP
+530 
-540 TGYSDRIKLER
+540 
-551 GNKATDWT
+551 
-559 PAPEDMATAE
+559 
-569 EVSNVQSIADNA
+569 
-581 QSTADSN
+581 STADDLELSI
-588 EERVTAAESAIQQ
+588 ASQSASITNDVHGIVLNALEDYVEKDEYNTYKSSTKSQLEV
-601 LSDSISMLVT
+601 LSDQIEMNFTSTNSSI
-611 DGNGTSLMMQTE
+611 
-623 NGWTFSVANI
+623 
-633 QNAVDSAS
+633 
-641 ENIDTLNQELGDV
+641 ENIDGKVDTKFEELTKYIRFSTDGIEIGKDENSLKLKLDNDMIQFTKNGTPIGWWDGNDFHTGNIVVEV
-654 NSTVNVLQQAVNDL
+654 NERAQFGNFAFTPRSDGSLML
-668 GEIADYVEIK
+668 LK
-678 VYEGEPCIELGE
+678 V
-690 SDSDFKLMIT
+690 K
-700 NTRIMFK
+700 
-707 VGSDVPTYIHNK
+707 
-719 GLATENIEV
+719 EV
-728 ENELRQGGFVWKIR
+728 
-742 SNGNLGLI
+742 
-750 WKGVDE
+750 

>member
-24 EEIVYGTTVSY
+24 EEVVYGTTVSY

-69 DHSAIVTGNLSSPS
+69 DHSAIVTGNISSPS

-90 ELGTKISEFNTIV
+90 ELGTQISEFDAIV

-164 EATKISAE
+164 KATKISAE

-254 IIKNLTIEGGTITG
+254 IIKDLTIEGGTITG

-396 SYKLAISAS
+396 NYKLAISAS
-405 SIYLS
+405 SIYLGS
-410 ASNKDVGMMV
+410 SDKDVGTMIEDV
-420 AEANDNATS
+420 ENA
-429 AKNAIDNLEIGG
+429 
-441 RNLVIK
+441 
-447 KGAVSGRTDA
+447 
-457 NSGAIMSASDHQ
+457 
-469 TTDFVPIEAG
+469 
-479 IYTISGTNLLEAN
+479 
-492 GKYITVAIYDSNKI
+492 
-506 FIKRLVPIKNIDADT
+506 
-521 YIETGDAPA
+521 
-530 ETAYTRISFP
+530 
-540 TGYSDRIKLER
+540 
-551 GNKATDWT
+551 
-559 PAPEDMATAE
+559 
-569 EVSNVQSIADNA
+569 QSTADNA

-611 DGNGTSLMMQTE
+611 DGNGTSLMTQTE

-700 NTRIMFK
+700 NTRIMFR

>member
-24 EEIVYGTTVSY
+24 EEVVYGTTVSY

-69 DHSAIVTGNLSSPS
+69 DHSAIVTGNISSPS

-90 ELGTKISEFNTIV
+90 QLGTQISEFDTII

-153 LSAQSASIDNL
+153 LNAQSASIDNL
-164 EATKISAE
+164 EANKLSVEI
-172 VADAKYATIENLEA
+172 ADAKYATIENLEA
-186 TNVSVNNLSSTYAEF
+186 TNVSVNNLSSTYADF
-201 KSTTTTKLAA
+201 KNTTTTKLAA

-247 TFYSKSG
+247 EFYAKSG
-254 IIKNLTIEGGTITG
+254 IIKDLTIEGGTITG

-302 NTDGVTTEAQQT
+302 NTDGVTTETQQT

-337 DLVAFDATIGGFNIT
+337 DLVAFDATIGGFKIT
-352 ENSIYSGVKESAS
+352 ENSIYSGAKESAS

-384 SNYLKYYKDTDN
+384 SNYLKYYKDADN
-396 SYKLAISAS
+396 TYKLAISAS

-410 ASNKDVGMMV
+410 ASNKDVGTMV
-420 AEANDNATS
+420 TEANANAAA
-429 AKNAIDNLEIGG
+429 AKDSVDNLQIGG
-441 RNLVIK
+441 RNLIK
-447 KGAVSGRTDA
+447 KSNVEYTSSAYKIVTYKPTSYLVAGETYTLSLCVTPAENVTKLIPYVSGAYTPLV
-457 NSGAIMSASDHQ
+457 
-469 TTDFVPIEAG
+469 TLVPNGTSKQI
-479 IYTISGTNLLEAN
+479 ISGTFTASYADGRTPEDNAAY
-492 GKYITVAIYDSNKI
+492 G
-506 FIKRLVPIKNIDADT
+506 NIDIFRLPNNGT
-521 YIETGDAPA
+521 VTGET
-530 ETAYTRISFP
+530 TIHW
-540 TGYSDRIKLER
+540 IKVEK
-551 GNKATDWT
+551 GNKPTDWT
-559 PAPEDMATAE
+559 PAPED
-569 EVSNVQSIADNA
+569 VDNKID
-581 QSTADSN
+581 STADDL
-588 EERVTAAESAIQQ
+588 E
-601 LSDSISMLVT
+601 LSIAS
-611 DGNGTSLMMQTE
+611 Q
-623 NGWTFSVANI
+623 
-633 QNAVDSAS
+633 SAS
-641 ENIDTLNQELGDV
+641 ITNDVHGIVLNALE
-654 NSTVNVLQQAVNDL
+654 
-668 GEIADYVEIK
+668 DYVEKDEYNTYKSSTKSQLEVLSDQIEMNFTSTNSSIETVDGK
-678 VYEGEPCIELGE
+678 VDTKFEELTKYIRFSTDGIEIGKDENSLKLKLDNDMIQFTKNGIPIGWWDGNDFHTGNIVVE
-690 SDSDFKLMIT
+690 VNERAQFGNFAFTPRSDGSLMLL
-700 NTRIMFK
+700 K
-707 VGSDVPTYIHNK
+707 VK
-719 GLATENIEV
+719 EA
-728 ENELRQGGFVWKIR
+728 
-742 SNGNLGLI
+742 
-750 WKGVDE
+750 

>member
-24 EEIVYGTTVSY
+24 EEVVYGTTVSY

-69 DHSAIVTGNLSSPS
+69 DHSAIVTGNISSPS

-90 ELGTKISEFNTIV
+90 ELGTQISEFDTII

-121 LNTDTV
+121 LNADTV

-153 LSAQSASIDNL
+153 LNAQSASIDNL

-186 TNVSVNNLSSTYAEF
+186 TNVSVNNLSSTYADF
-201 KSTTTTKLAA
+201 KNTTTTKLAA

-247 TFYSKSG
+247 EFYAKSG
-254 IIKNLTIEGGTITG
+254 IIKDLTIEGGTITG

-337 DLVAFDATIGGFNIT
+337 DLVAFDATIGGFKIT
-352 ENSIYSGVKESAS
+352 ENSIYSGAKESAS

-396 SYKLAISAS
+396 TYKLAISAS

-410 ASNKDVGMMV
+410 ASNKDVGTMV
-420 AEANDNATS
+420 TEANANAAA
-429 AKNAIDNLEIGG
+429 AKDSVDNLQIGG
-441 RNLVIK
+441 RNLIK
-447 KGAVSGRTDA
+447 KSNIEHASSEYKIVTYKPTSYLVAGETYTMSLCVTPAENVTKLIPYVSGAYTPLVTLVP
-457 NSGAIMSASDHQ
+457 NG
-469 TTDFVPIEAG
+469 TTKQI
-479 IYTISGTNLLEAN
+479 ISGTFTAA
-492 GKYITVAIYDSNKI
+492 YYDGRTPEDNAAYG
-506 FIKRLVPIKNIDADT
+506 NIDIFRLPNNGT
-521 YIETGDAPA
+521 VTGET
-530 ETAYTRISFP
+530 TIHW
-540 TGYSDRIKLER
+540 IKVEK
-551 GNKATDWT
+551 GNKPTDWT
-559 PAPEDMATAE
+559 PAPED
-569 EVSNVQSIADNA
+569 VDNKID
-581 QSTADSN
+581 STADDL
-588 EERVTAAESAIQQ
+588 E
-601 LSDSISMLVT
+601 LSIAS
-611 DGNGTSLMMQTE
+611 Q
-623 NGWTFSVANI
+623 
-633 QNAVDSAS
+633 SAS
-641 ENIDTLNQELGDV
+641 ITNDVHGIVLNALE
-654 NSTVNVLQQAVNDL
+654 
-668 GEIADYVEIK
+668 DYVEKDEYNAYKSSTKTQLEVLSDQIEMNFTSTNSSIETVDGK
-678 VYEGEPCIELGE
+678 VDTKFEELTKYIRFSTDGIEIGKDENSLKLKLDNDMIQFTKNGTPIGWWDGNDFHTGNIVVE
-690 SDSDFKLMIT
+690 VNERAQFGNFAFTPRSDGSLMLL
-700 NTRIMFK
+700 K
-707 VGSDVPTYIHNK
+707 VK
-719 GLATENIEV
+719 EA
-728 ENELRQGGFVWKIR
+728 
-742 SNGNLGLI
+742 
-750 WKGVDE
+750 

>member
-24 EEIVYGTTVSY
+24 EEVVYGTTVSY
-35 NDTVYVKLD
+35 NGTVYVKLD

-90 ELGTKISEFNTIV
+90 ELGTQISEFDTII

-121 LNTDTV
+121 LNADTV

-153 LSAQSASIDNL
+153 LNAQSASIDNL
-164 EATKISAE
+164 EANKLSVEI
-172 VADAKYATIENLEA
+172 ADAKYATIENLEA
-186 TNVSVNNLSSTYAEF
+186 TNVSVNNLSGTYADF
-201 KSTTTTKLAA
+201 KNTTTTKLAA

-247 TFYSKSG
+247 EFYAKSG
-254 IIKNLTIEGGTITG
+254 IIKDLTIEGGTITG

-326 KSITATKISVT
+326 KSIAATKISVT
-337 DLVAFDATIGGFNIT
+337 DLVAFDATIGGFKIT
-352 ENSIYSGVKESAS
+352 ENSIYSGTKESSS

-396 SYKLAISAS
+396 TYKLAISAS

-410 ASNKDVGMMV
+410 ASNKDVGTMV
-420 AEANDNATS
+420 TEANANAAEAKDS
-429 AKNAIDNLEIGG
+429 VDNLQIGG
-441 RNLVIK
+441 RNLIK
-447 KGAVSGRTDA
+447 KSNVEYKSSEYKIVTYKPTSYLVAGETYTLSLCVTPAENVTKFVPYVSGAYTPLV
-457 NSGAIMSASDHQ
+457 
-469 TTDFVPIEAG
+469 TLVPNGTAKQI
-479 IYTISGTNLLEAN
+479 ISGTFTAS
-492 GKYITVAIYDSNKI
+492 YYDGRTPEDNPSYG
-506 FIKRLVPIKNIDADT
+506 NIDIFRLPNNGT
-521 YIETGDAPA
+521 VTGET
-530 ETAYTRISFP
+530 TIHW
-540 TGYSDRIKLER
+540 IKVEK
-551 GNKATDWT
+551 GNKPTDWT
-559 PAPEDMATAE
+559 PAPED
-569 EVSNVQSIADNA
+569 VDNKID
-581 QSTADSN
+581 STADDL
-588 EERVTAAESAIQQ
+588 E
-601 LSDSISMLVT
+601 LSIAS
-611 DGNGTSLMMQTE
+611 Q
-623 NGWTFSVANI
+623 
-633 QNAVDSAS
+633 SAS
-641 ENIDTLNQELGDV
+641 ITNDVHGIVLNALE
-654 NSTVNVLQQAVNDL
+654 
-668 GEIADYVEIK
+668 DYVEKDEYNTYKSSTKSQLEVLSNQIEMNFASTNSSIETVDGK
-678 VYEGEPCIELGE
+678 VDTKFEELTKYIRFSTDGIEIGKDENSLKLKLDNDMIQFTKNGIPIGWWDGNDFHTGNIVVE
-690 SDSDFKLMIT
+690 VNERAQFGNFAFTPRSDGSLMLL
-700 NTRIMFK
+700 K
-707 VGSDVPTYIHNK
+707 VK
-719 GLATENIEV
+719 EA
-728 ENELRQGGFVWKIR
+728 
-742 SNGNLGLI
+742 
-750 WKGVDE
+750 

>member
-24 EEIVYGTTVSY
+24 EEVVYGTTVSY

-90 ELGTKISEFNTIV
+90 ELGTQISEFDTII

-153 LSAQSASIDNL
+153 LNAQSASIDNL
-164 EATKISAE
+164 EANKLNVE

-186 TNVSVNNLSSTYAEF
+186 TNVSVNNLSSTYADF
-201 KSTTTTKLAA
+201 KNTTTTKLAA

-247 TFYSKSG
+247 EFYAKSG
-254 IIKNLTIEGGTITG
+254 IIKDLTIEGGTITG

-326 KSITATKISVT
+326 KSIAATKISVT
-337 DLVAFDATIGGFNIT
+337 
-352 ENSIYSGVKESAS
+352 
-365 NTTRGI
+365 
-371 YLDNDGQAVFGDA
+371 
-384 SNYLKYYKDTDN
+384 
-396 SYKLAISAS
+396 
-405 SIYLS
+405 
-410 ASNKDVGMMV
+410 
-420 AEANDNATS
+420 
-429 AKNAIDNLEIGG
+429 
-441 RNLVIK
+441 
-447 KGAVSGRTDA
+447 
-457 NSGAIMSASDHQ
+457 
-469 TTDFVPIEAG
+469 
-479 IYTISGTNLLEAN
+479 
-492 GKYITVAIYDSNKI
+492 
-506 FIKRLVPIKNIDADT
+506 
-521 YIETGDAPA
+521 
-530 ETAYTRISFP
+530 
-540 TGYSDRIKLER
+540 
-551 GNKATDWT
+551 
-559 PAPEDMATAE
+559 
-569 EVSNVQSIADNA
+569 
-581 QSTADSN
+581 
-588 EERVTAAESAIQQ
+588 
-601 LSDSISMLVT
+601 
-611 DGNGTSLMMQTE
+611 
-623 NGWTFSVANI
+623 
-633 QNAVDSAS
+633 
-641 ENIDTLNQELGDV
+641 
-654 NSTVNVLQQAVNDL
+654 
-668 GEIADYVEIK
+668 
-678 VYEGEPCIELGE
+678 
-690 SDSDFKLMIT
+690 
-700 NTRIMFK
+700 
-707 VGSDVPTYIHNK
+707 
-719 GLATENIEV
+719 
-728 ENELRQGGFVWKIR
+728 
-742 SNGNLGLI
+742 
-750 WKGVDE
+750 

>member
-24 EEIVYGTTVSY
+24 EEVVYGTTVSY
-35 NDTVYVKLD
+35 NGTVYVKLD

-90 ELGTKISEFNTIV
+90 ELGTQISEFDTII

-153 LSAQSASIDNL
+153 LNAQSASIDNL
-164 EATKISAE
+164 EANKLSVEI
-172 VADAKYATIENLEA
+172 ADAKYATIENLEA
-186 TNVSVNNLSSTYAEF
+186 TNVSVNNLSSTYADF
-201 KSTTTTKLAA
+201 KNTTTTKLAA

-247 TFYSKSG
+247 EFYAKSG
-254 IIKNLTIEGGTITG
+254 IIKDLTIEGGTITG

-302 NTDGVTTEAQQT
+302 NTDGVTTETQQT

-326 KSITATKISVT
+326 KSIAATKISVT
-337 DLVAFDATIGGFNIT
+337 DLVAFDATIGGFKIT
-352 ENSIYSGVKESAS
+352 ENSIYSGAKESAS

-396 SYKLAISAS
+396 TYKLAISAS

-410 ASNKDVGMMV
+410 STNKDVGTMV
-420 AEANDNATS
+420 TEANANAAA
-429 AKNAIDNLEIGG
+429 AKDSVDNLQIGG
-441 RNLVIK
+441 RNLIK
-447 KGAVSGRTDA
+447 KSNVEYKSSEYKIVTYKPTSYLVAGETYTLSLCVTPAENVTKFVPYVSGAYTPLV
-457 NSGAIMSASDHQ
+457 
-469 TTDFVPIEAG
+469 TLVPNGTAKQI
-479 IYTISGTNLLEAN
+479 ISGTFIAS
-492 GKYITVAIYDSNKI
+492 YYDGRTPEDNAAYG
-506 FIKRLVPIKNIDADT
+506 NIDIFRLPNNGT
-521 YIETGDAPA
+521 VTGET
-530 ETAYTRISFP
+530 TIHW
-540 TGYSDRIKLER
+540 IKVEK
-551 GNKATDWT
+551 GNKPTDWT
-559 PAPEDMATAE
+559 PAPED
-569 EVSNVQSIADNA
+569 VDNKID
-581 QSTADSN
+581 STADDLELSI
-588 EERVTAAESAIQQ
+588 ASQSASITNDVHGIVLNALEDYVDKDEYNTYKSSTKSQLEV
-601 LSDSISMLVT
+601 LSDQIEMNFTSTNSSIETVDGKVDTKFEELTKYIRFST
-611 DGNGTSLMMQTE
+611 DGIEIGKDENSLKLKLDNDMIQFTKNGIPIGWWDGNDFHTGNIVVEVNERAQFGNFAFTPRSDGSLM
-623 NGWTFSVANI
+623 
-633 QNAVDSAS
+633 
-641 ENIDTLNQELGDV
+641 LL
-654 NSTVNVLQQAVNDL
+654 
-668 GEIADYVEIK
+668 K
-678 VYEGEPCIELGE
+678 VKE
-690 SDSDFKLMIT
+690 
-700 NTRIMFK
+700 
-707 VGSDVPTYIHNK
+707 
-719 GLATENIEV
+719 A
-728 ENELRQGGFVWKIR
+728 
-742 SNGNLGLI
+742 
-750 WKGVDE
+750 

>member
-24 EEIVYGTTVSY
+24 EEVVYGTTVSY
-35 NDTVYVKLD
+35 NGTVYVKLD

-90 ELGTKISEFNTIV
+90 ELGTQISEFDTII

-153 LSAQSASIDNL
+153 LNAQSASIDNL
-164 EATKISAE
+164 EANKLSVEI
-172 VADAKYATIENLEA
+172 ADAKYATIENLEA
-186 TNVSVNNLSSTYAEF
+186 TNVSVNNLSSTYADF
-201 KSTTTTKLAA
+201 KNTTTTKLAA

-247 TFYSKSG
+247 EFYAKSG
-254 IIKNLTIEGGTITG
+254 IIKDLTIEGGTITG

-302 NTDGVTTEAQQT
+302 NTDGVTTETQQT

-337 DLVAFDATIGGFNIT
+337 DLVAFDATIGGFKIT
-352 ENSIYSGVKESAS
+352 ENSIYSGAKESAS

-396 SYKLAISAS
+396 TYKLAISAS

-410 ASNKDVGMMV
+410 ASNKDVETIV
-420 AEANDNATS
+420 TEANDNATS
-429 AKNAIDNLEIGG
+429 AKNAIDNLKIGG
-441 RNLVIK
+441 RNLVVE
-447 KGAVSGRTDA
+447 KGIIYGRTDIDDG
-457 NSGAIMSASDHQ
+457 SIMSTNDHQ
-469 TTDFVPIEAG
+469 TTEFVPIDSG
-479 IYTISGTNLLEAN
+479 TYTISGTKLSEAH
-492 GKYITVAIYDSNKI
+492 GKYITVALYNSNKE
-506 FIKRLVPIKNIDADT
+506 FIKRLVPIKTINEDT
-521 YIETGDAPA
+521 YSETGEAPA
-530 ETAYTRISFP
+530 NTAYARTSFP

-559 PAPEDMATAE
+559 PAPED
-569 EVSNVQSIADNA
+569 VNNKID
-581 QSTADSN
+581 STADDL
-588 EERVTAAESAIQQ
+588 E
-601 LSDSISMLVT
+601 LSIAS
-611 DGNGTSLMMQTE
+611 Q
-623 NGWTFSVANI
+623 
-633 QNAVDSAS
+633 SAS
-641 ENIDTLNQELGDV
+641 ITNDVHGIVLNALE
-654 NSTVNVLQQAVNDL
+654 
-668 GEIADYVEIK
+668 DYVEKDEYNTYKSSTKSQLEVLSNQIEMNFTSTNSSIETVDGK
-678 VYEGEPCIELGE
+678 VDTKFEELTKYIRFSTDGIEIGKDENSLKLKLDNDMIQFTKNGQPIGWWDGNDFHTGNIVVE
-690 SDSDFKLMIT
+690 VNERAQFGNFAFTPRSDGSLMLL
-700 NTRIMFK
+700 K
-707 VGSDVPTYIHNK
+707 VK
-719 GLATENIEV
+719 EA
-728 ENELRQGGFVWKIR
+728 
-742 SNGNLGLI
+742 
-750 WKGVDE
+750 

>member
-1 MALSNELISQFAKIT
+1 MALSNELVSQFAKIA
-16 TEKEETKT
+16 TEKEETKK

-69 DHSAIVTGNLSSPS
+69 DHSAIVTGNISSPS

-90 ELGTKISEFNTIV
+90 ELGTQISEFDAIV

-164 EATKISAE
+164 EANKLSVE

-186 TNVSVNNLSSTYAEF
+186 TNVSVNNLSSTYADF
-201 KSTTTTKLAA
+201 KNTTTTKLAA

-254 IIKNLTIEGGTITG
+254 IIKDLTIEGGTITG

-294 ENGLYYKL
+294 EDGLYYKL

-352 ENSIYSGVKESAS
+352 ENSIYSGVKSSAS

-371 YLDNDGQAVFGDA
+371 YLDNDGQAVFGDDT
-384 SNYLKYYKDTDN
+384 NYLKYYKDEDN
-396 SYKLAISAS
+396 TYKLAISAN
-405 SIYLS
+405 SIYLGS
-410 ASNKDVGMMV
+410 SDKD
-420 AEANDNATS
+420 
-429 AKNAIDNLEIGG
+429 IG
-441 RNLVIK
+441 
-447 KGAVSGRTDA
+447 T
-457 NSGAIMSASDHQ
+457 M
-469 TTDFVPIEAG
+469 IED
-479 IYTISGTNLLEAN
+479 
-492 GKYITVAIYDSNKI
+492 VDNKI
-506 FIKRLVPIKNIDADT
+506 D
-521 YIETGDAPA
+521 
-530 ETAYTRISFP
+530 
-540 TGYSDRIKLER
+540 
-551 GNKATDWT
+551 
-559 PAPEDMATAE
+559 
-569 EVSNVQSIADNA
+569 
-581 QSTADSN
+581 STADDL
-588 EERVTAAESAIQQ
+588 E
-601 LSDSISMLVT
+601 LSIAT
-611 DGNGTSLMMQTE
+611 Q
-623 NGWTFSVANI
+623 
-633 QNAVDSAS
+633 SAS
-641 ENIDTLNQELGDV
+641 ITNDVHGIVLNSLE
-654 NSTVNVLQQAVNDL
+654 
-668 GEIADYVEIK
+668 DYVEKDEYESYKSTTKSSLEILSDQMEMNFTETNSTITTVDGK
-678 VYEGEPCIELGE
+678 VDSKFEELSKYIRFSTDGIEIGKDENSLKLKLDNNMIQFTKNGTPIGWWDGNDFHTGNIVVE
-690 SDSDFKLMIT
+690 VNERAQFGNFAFLPRSDGSLMLL
-700 NTRIMFK
+700 K
-707 VGSDVPTYIHNK
+707 VNS
-719 GLATENIEV
+719 
-728 ENELRQGGFVWKIR
+728 
-742 SNGNLGLI
+742 
-750 WKGVDE
+750 

>member
-1 MALSNELISQFAKIT
+1 MALSNELVSQFAKIA
-16 TEKEETKT
+16 TEKEETKK

-69 DHSAIVTGNLSSPS
+69 DHSAIVTGNISSPS

-90 ELGTKISEFNTIV
+90 ELGTQISEFDAIV

-121 LNTDTV
+121 LNADTV

-164 EATKISAE
+164 EANKISTE

-186 TNVSVNNLSSTYAEF
+186 TNVSVNNLSSTYADF
-201 KSTTTTKLAA
+201 KNTTTTKLAA

-254 IIKNLTIEGGTITG
+254 IIKDLTIEGGTITG
-268 ELVGVTIKGDLIEGG
+268 ELVGVTIKGNLIEGG

-294 ENGLYYKL
+294 EDGLYYKL

-352 ENSIYSGVKESAS
+352 ENSIYSGVKSSAS

-396 SYKLAISAS
+396 NYKLAISAN

-410 ASNKDVGMMV
+410 SSDKD
-420 AEANDNATS
+420 
-429 AKNAIDNLEIGG
+429 IG
-441 RNLVIK
+441 
-447 KGAVSGRTDA
+447 T
-457 NSGAIMSASDHQ
+457 M
-469 TTDFVPIEAG
+469 IED
-479 IYTISGTNLLEAN
+479 
-492 GKYITVAIYDSNKI
+492 VDNKI
-506 FIKRLVPIKNIDADT
+506 D
-521 YIETGDAPA
+521 
-530 ETAYTRISFP
+530 
-540 TGYSDRIKLER
+540 
-551 GNKATDWT
+551 
-559 PAPEDMATAE
+559 
-569 EVSNVQSIADNA
+569 
-581 QSTADSN
+581 STADDL
-588 EERVTAAESAIQQ
+588 E
-601 LSDSISMLVT
+601 LSIAT
-611 DGNGTSLMMQTE
+611 Q
-623 NGWTFSVANI
+623 
-633 QNAVDSAS
+633 SAS
-641 ENIDTLNQELGDV
+641 ITNDVHGIVLNSLE
-654 NSTVNVLQQAVNDL
+654 
-668 GEIADYVEIK
+668 DYVEKDEYESYKSTTKSSLEILSDQMEMNFTETNSTITTVDGK
-678 VYEGEPCIELGE
+678 VDSKFEELSKYIRFSTDGIEIGKDENSLKLKLDNDMIQFTKNGTPIGWWDGNDFHTGNIVVE
-690 SDSDFKLMIT
+690 VNERAQFGNFAFLPRSDGSLMLL
-700 NTRIMFK
+700 K
-707 VGSDVPTYIHNK
+707 VNS
-719 GLATENIEV
+719 
-728 ENELRQGGFVWKIR
+728 
-742 SNGNLGLI
+742 
-750 WKGVDE
+750 